1 MHSSYPLYL
10 AGIELSRK
18 ISKIYCLKESVCV
31 TIDTH
36 QSIQMERNHKIDMTL
51 QEIILALE
59 KFWADHGCIIQQPCD
74 IEVGAG
80 TFNPATFLRCLGPE
94 PWQVAYV
101 EPVRR
106 PTDGRYAENPFRV
119 GAYYQYQ
126 VILKPAPENVLPL
139 YLESLYSLGI
149 SPRENDIRFVEDD
162 WESPTLGASGL
173 GWEVWW
179 NGAEV
184 TQFTYF
190 QQMGSIDLDPICAEI
205 TYGLERIA
213 LYLQD
218 VDDFFEIRWN
228 EHLNYGDVHRQSEV
242 EYSKYNFEHANVQ
255 MLFDLF
261 STYEKETHACL
272 DAGLVLPATDH
283 VLKCS
288 HTFNMLDARGVISV
302 TERVSYIERVRRLA
316 QRIAR
321 AYCKQREEME
331 HPLMGRFGTA
341 STSNANRTEPAST
354 AINAVSNRTE
364 TADLLFEIGT
374 EEIPAG
380 YVPPALAQL
389 REIATESLTSHR
401 IPFGEVETLG
411 TPRRIT
417 LSIKDVRTLRESE
430 ETEVVGP
437 PKRIAYDENGEPT
450 KAAIGFAKTQGV
462 ELSALRIVETTR
474 GEYVAASK
482 LEIGA
487 PVHEVLE
494 TLLPEWIEAL
504 RFPKTMR
511 WETQSEEPRAF
522 ARFARPI
529 RWLVALF
536 GDEIVDCTYGDA
548 HAGRVTYGHRS
559 LYPKPIHLTSADLG
573 TYTEALHAAGVIVC
587 PTERREAIGKQV
599 RSILKAEGYLPKLDD
614 ELLGTVNYLVE
625 NPQPIVGNFSES
637 HLELPPEVLITAM
650 KKHQRYFPMWK
661 SRSELAAKFITISN
675 GTDGNFAGVQHGNE
689 RVLHAR
695 LNDAEFF
702 YKEDQKTGLADKVER
717 LGAVIFH
724 AKLGSLL
731 DKAERLKTL
740 VKFIAQEIGVTNPS
754 YAETTTTPTA
764 EIGVTNPSYTE
775 MTPTPTAEIGVTNPS
790 YTETTAV
797 HAERA
802 AWLCKA
808 DLTTQIVIEFPT
820 LQGITGRYYALNSG
834 EPEPVAT
841 AIAEHY
847 QPLGADTP
855 LPETEVGALLAI
867 ADKLDTIVGYFGIE
881 ERPTGSQDPYSLRRH
896 ALGTIRIL
904 QDRQLPLSLDAVIQK
919 AIAGYT
925 APLVED
931 TKTGVLN
938 FIKERLRVILLQTQ
952 QYTPDVADAVLAVG
966 DVNVIDILKRASA
979 LAEFRL
985 TPNFEDV
992 YNALNRVLR
1001 ILPPNAP
1008 ETVDATL
1015 LQDDAEKQLY
1025 DRITEAEPNFGQS
1038 IQERDYAKLLTQL
1051 AALQPAIDV
1060 FFDDVLV
1067 MAEEPAL
1074 RANRLALLNRIGQN
1088 IYAVADLTQLVIAGN

>member
-1 MHSSYPLYL
+1 
-10 AGIELSRK
+10 
-18 ISKIYCLKESVCV
+18 
-31 TIDTH
+31 
-36 QSIQMERNHKIDMTL
+36 MTL

-149 SPRENDIRFVEDD
+149 SPRKNDIRFVEDD

-218 VDDFFEIRWN
+218 VDDFFDIRWN
-228 EHLNYGDVHRQSEV
+228 EHVNYGDVHRQSEV
-242 EYSKYNFEHANVQ
+242 EYSTYNFERADVD
-255 MLFDLF
+255 MLFELF

-321 AYCKQREEME
+321 AYVKQREEME
-331 HPLMGRFGTA
+331 HPLLGKWAEDGYRSSVNSYQLKEDLRNSRNTQPPQA
-341 STSNANRTEPAST
+341 LTDNRQLTTDNPY
-354 AINAVSNRTE
+354 
-364 TADLLFEIGT
+364 ADLLFEIGT
-374 EEIPAG
+374 EEIPAS
-380 YVPPALAQL
+380 YVPPVLEQL
-389 REIATESLTSHR
+389 REIATESLTNHR
-401 IPFGEVETLG
+401 IPFGEVQTLG

-417 LSIKDVRTLRESE
+417 LSIKDVKTLQESQ

-462 ELSALRIVETTR
+462 DLTALRIVETER
-474 GEYVAASK
+474 GEYVAVSK
-482 LEIGA
+482 LETGGPTQDI
-487 PVHEVLE
+487 LK
-494 TLLPEWIEAL
+494 TLLTEWIEAL

-511 WETQSEEPRAF
+511 WETDAEEPRAF

-529 RWLVALF
+529 RWLVALL
-536 GDEIVDCTYGDA
+536 GDTVIDCPYGAA
-548 HAGRVTYGHRS
+548 HAGRLTYGHRA
-559 LYPKPIHLTSADLG
+559 LHPEPITLTSADLD
-573 TYTEALHAAGVIVC
+573 TYVEKLRAVDVIVC
-587 PTERREAIGKQV
+587 PKERRDTIEKQV
-599 RSILKAEGYLPKLDD
+599 RDVFEVEGCLPKLDE
-614 ELLGTVNYLVE
+614 ELLDTVNYLVE

-637 HLELPPEVLITAM
+637 HLEIPSEVLITAM
-650 KKHQRYFPMWK
+650 KTHQRYFPMW
-661 SRSELAAKFITISN
+661 RSESVLAAKFVTISN
-675 GTDGNFAGVQHGNE
+675 GTDGNIDGVRHGNE

-702 YKEDQKTGLADKVER
+702 YNEDQKTSLADKVER
-717 LGAVIFH
+717 LGAVVFH

-731 DKAERLKTL
+731 DKADRLKAL
-740 VKFIAQEIGVTNPS
+740 VQFIGAELQVP
-754 YAETTTTPTA
+754 ETTV
-764 EIGVTNPSYTE
+764 G
-775 MTPTPTAEIGVTNPS
+775 
-790 YTETTAV
+790 

-802 AWLCKA
+802 AWLSKA
-808 DLTTQIVIEFPT
+808 DLTTQMVIEFPS
-820 LQGITGRYYALNSG
+820 LQGITGRYYAENGG
-834 EPEPVAT
+834 EAEPVTT

-855 LPETEVGALLAI
+855 LPETEVGALVAI
-867 ADKLDTIVGYFGIE
+867 ADKLDTIVGYFGID

-904 QDRQLPLSLDAVIQK
+904 RDRKLLLSLDAVVEK
-919 AIAGYT
+919 AISLYT
-925 APLVED
+925 VELAED
-931 TKTGVLN
+931 TRTSVLN
-938 FIKERLRVILLQTQ
+938 FIKERLRVILLETH
-952 QYTPDVADAVLAVG
+952 QYAPDLADAVLAIGTV
-966 DVNVIDILKRASA
+966 DIIDILERAST

-985 TPNFEDV
+985 TPNFEEV
-992 YNALNRVLR
+992 YNALNRILR
-1001 ILPPNAP
+1001 ILPPDAP
-1008 ETVDATL
+1008 EAVDAVL
-1015 LQDDAEKQLY
+1015 LRDDAEKQLY
-1025 DRITEAEPNFGQS
+1025 ASITEAELGFQQS
-1038 IQERDYAKLLTQL
+1038 IQERDYAKLLAQL
-1051 AALQPAIDV
+1051 AALQPAIDT

-1067 MAEEPAL
+1067 MAEEPSL
-1074 RANRLALLNRIGQN
+1074 RANRLALLNRIGRN
-1088 IYAVADLTQLVIAGN
+1088 IYAVADLTKLVIAGN

>member
-1 MHSSYPLYL
+1 
-10 AGIELSRK
+10 
-18 ISKIYCLKESVCV
+18 
-31 TIDTH
+31 
-36 QSIQMERNHKIDMTL
+36 MTF

-80 TFNPATFLRCLGPE
+80 TFNSATFLRCLGPE
-94 PWQVAYV
+94 PWRVAYV

-149 SPRENDIRFVEDD
+149 SPRKNDMRFVEDD

-242 EYSKYNFEHANVQ
+242 EYSTYNFEHANVD
-255 MLFDLF
+255 MLFELF

-321 AYCKQREEME
+321 AYVKQREEME
-331 HPLMGRFGTA
+331 HPLIGKWAAVGGICNPDA
-341 STSNANRTEPAST
+341 SETQGSENITQ
-354 AINAVSNRTE
+354 E

-374 EEIPAG
+374 EEIPAS
-380 YVPPALAQL
+380 YVPPVLEQL
-389 REIATESLTSHR
+389 RETAAKSLTNHR
-401 IPFGEVETLG
+401 IPFGDVETLG

-417 LSIKDVRTLRESE
+417 LSIKDIKTLQESE

-450 KAAIGFAKTQGV
+450 KAAVGFAKTQGV
-462 ELSALRIVETTR
+462 ELTALRIVETER
-474 GEYVAASK
+474 GEYVAVSK
-482 LEIGA
+482 LETGVPTREI
-487 PVHEVLE
+487 LK
-494 TLLPEWIEAL
+494 TLLTEWIEAL

-511 WETQSEEPRAF
+511 WETESEGPRAF

-529 RWLVALF
+529 RWLVALL
-536 GDEIVDCTYGDA
+536 GDEVVNCTYGAA
-548 HAGRVTYGHRS
+548 HAGRLTYGHRA
-559 LYPKPIHLTSADLG
+559 LHPEPITLDSADLN
-573 TYTEALHAAGVIVC
+573 TYVEKLRAVGVLVC
-587 PTERREAIGKQV
+587 PKERRDTIEKQV
-599 RSILKAEGYLPKLDD
+599 RDVLAVEGSLPKLDE
-614 ELLGTVNYLVE
+614 ELLDTVNYLVE
-625 NPQPIVGNFSES
+625 NPQPIVGNFNES
-637 HLELPPEVLITAM
+637 HLEIPSEVLITAM

-661 SRSELAAKFITISN
+661 SESVLAAKFVTISN
-675 GTDGNFAGVQHGNE
+675 GTDGNIDGVRHGNE
-689 RVLHAR
+689 RVLRAR

-702 YKEDQKTGLADKVER
+702 YSEDQKTSLADKVER
-717 LGAVIFH
+717 LGAVVFH

-731 DKAERLKTL
+731 DKAERLKAL
-740 VKFIAQEIGVTNPS
+740 VQFISTESQVP
-754 YAETTTTPTA
+754 ETTTR
-764 EIGVTNPSYTE
+764 
-775 MTPTPTAEIGVTNPS
+775 
-790 YTETTAV
+790 

-808 DLTTQIVIEFPT
+808 DLTTHMVIEFPS
-820 LQGITGRYYALNSG
+820 LQGITGRYYAQNSG
-834 EPEPVAT
+834 EAEPVAT

-855 LPETEVGALLAI
+855 LPETEVGALVAI

-896 ALGTIRIL
+896 TLGTIRIL
-904 QDRQLPLSLDAVIQK
+904 QDRKLPLSLDAIVEK
-919 AIAGYT
+919 AISLYT
-925 APLVED
+925 VELADD
-931 TKTGVLN
+931 TRTSVLN
-938 FIKERLRVILLQTQ
+938 FIKERLRVILLQTH
-952 QYTPDVADAVLAVG
+952 QYAPDLADAVLAVG
-966 DVNVIDILKRASA
+966 AVDIIDILKRASI

-985 TPNFEDV
+985 TPNFEEV

-1001 ILPPNAP
+1001 ILPTDAP

-1015 LQDDAEKQLY
+1015 LCDDAEKQLY
-1025 DRITEAEPNFGQS
+1025 ACITEAELGFQQS

-1051 AALQPAIDV
+1051 AALQPAIDT

-1074 RANRLALLNRIGQN
+1074 RTNRLALLNRIGQN
-1088 IYAVADLTQLVIAGN
+1088 IYAVADLTKLVIAGN

>member
-1 MHSSYPLYL
+1 
-10 AGIELSRK
+10 
-18 ISKIYCLKESVCV
+18 
-31 TIDTH
+31 
-36 QSIQMERNHKIDMTL
+36 MTF
-51 QEIILALE
+51 QEIILVLE

-80 TFNPATFLRCLGPE
+80 TFNSATFLRCLGPE
-94 PWQVAYV
+94 PWRVAYV

-139 YLESLYSLGI
+139 YLESLYHLGI
-149 SPRENDIRFVEDD
+149 SPRKNDIRFVEDD

-242 EYSKYNFEHANVQ
+242 EYSTYNFEHANVD
-255 MLFDLF
+255 MLFELF

-321 AYCKQREEME
+321 AYVKQREEME
-331 HPLMGRFGTA
+331 HPLIGKWAAVGGICNPDA
-341 STSNANRTEPAST
+341 SETQGSENITQ
-354 AINAVSNRTE
+354 E

-374 EEIPAG
+374 EEIPAS
-380 YVPPALAQL
+380 YVPPVLEQL
-389 REIATESLTSHR
+389 RETAAKSLTNHR
-401 IPFGEVETLG
+401 IPFGDVETLG

-417 LSIKDVRTLRESE
+417 LSIKDIKTLQESE

-450 KAAIGFAKTQGV
+450 KAAVGFAKTQGV
-462 ELSALRIVETTR
+462 ELTALRIVETER
-474 GEYVAASK
+474 GEYVAVSK
-482 LEIGA
+482 LETGA
-487 PVHEVLE
+487 PTREILK
-494 TLLPEWIEAL
+494 TLLTEWIETL

-511 WETQSEEPRAF
+511 WETESEEPRAF

-529 RWLVALF
+529 RWLVALL
-536 GDEIVDCTYGDA
+536 GDEVVNCTYGAA
-548 HAGRVTYGHRS
+548 HAGRLTYGHRA
-559 LYPKPIHLTSADLG
+559 LHPEPITLDSADLS
-573 TYTEALHAAGVIVC
+573 TYVEKLRAVGVLVC
-587 PTERREAIGKQV
+587 PKERRDTIEKQV
-599 RSILKAEGYLPKLDD
+599 RDVLAVEGYLPKLDE
-614 ELLGTVNYLVE
+614 ELLDTVNYLVE

-637 HLELPPEVLITAM
+637 HLEIPSEVLITAM

-661 SRSELAAKFITISN
+661 SESVLAAKFVTISN
-675 GTDGNFAGVQHGNE
+675 GTDGNIDGVRHGNE
-689 RVLHAR
+689 RVLRAR

-702 YKEDQKTGLADKVER
+702 YSEDQKTSLADKVER
-717 LGAVIFH
+717 LGAVVFH

-731 DKAERLKTL
+731 DKAERLKAL
-740 VKFIAQEIGVTNPS
+740 VQFISTESQVP
-754 YAETTTTPTA
+754 ETTTR
-764 EIGVTNPSYTE
+764 
-775 MTPTPTAEIGVTNPS
+775 
-790 YTETTAV
+790 

-808 DLTTQIVIEFPT
+808 DLTTHMVIEFPS
-820 LQGITGRYYALNSG
+820 LQGITGRYYAQNSG
-834 EPEPVAT
+834 EAEPVAT

-855 LPETEVGALLAI
+855 LPETEVGALVAI

-896 ALGTIRIL
+896 TLGTIRIL
-904 QDRQLPLSLDAVIQK
+904 QDRKLPLSLDAIVEK
-919 AIAGYT
+919 AISLYT
-925 APLVED
+925 VELADD
-931 TKTGVLN
+931 TRTSVLN
-938 FIKERLRVILLQTQ
+938 FIKERLRVILLQTH
-952 QYTPDVADAVLAVG
+952 QYAPDFADAVLAVG
-966 DVNVIDILKRASA
+966 AVDIIDILKRAST

-985 TPNFEDV
+985 TPNFEEV

-1001 ILPPNAP
+1001 ILPPDAP

-1015 LQDDAEKQLY
+1015 LCDDAEKQLY
-1025 DRITEAEPNFGQS
+1025 ACITEAELGFQQS

-1051 AALQPAIDV
+1051 AALQPAIDT

-1074 RANRLALLNRIGQN
+1074 RTNRLALLNRIGQN
-1088 IYAVADLTQLVIAGN
+1088 IYAVADLTKLVIAGN

>member
-1 MHSSYPLYL
+1 
-10 AGIELSRK
+10 
-18 ISKIYCLKESVCV
+18 
-31 TIDTH
+31 
-36 QSIQMERNHKIDMTL
+36 MTL

-106 PTDGRYAENPFRV
+106 PTDGRYAENPFRL

-139 YLESLYSLGI
+139 YLQSLYHLGI
-149 SPRENDIRFVEDD
+149 SPRKNDIRFVEDD

-205 TYGLERIA
+205 TYGLERTA

-218 VDDFFEIRWN
+218 VDNFFDIRWN

-242 EYSKYNFEHANVQ
+242 EYSIYNFEHANVD

-272 DAGLVLPATDH
+272 DAGLVLPASDH
-283 VLKCS
+283 VLRCS

-321 AYCKQREEME
+321 AYVTQREEMG
-331 HPLMGRFGTA
+331 HPLLGCFSTT
-341 STSNANRTEPAST
+341 STSTEPITTTVES
-354 AINAVSNRTE
+354 VSDHAE
-364 TADLLFEIGT
+364 TAELLFEIGT
-374 EEIPAG
+374 EEIPAS
-380 YVPPALAQL
+380 YMPPALEQL
-389 REIATESLTSHR
+389 SKIATDSLTEHR
-401 IPFGEVETLG
+401 IPFGKVQTFG

-417 LSIKDVRTLRESE
+417 LAIKDVQTLQKSQ

-437 PKRIAYDENGEPT
+437 PKSIAYDENDEPT
-450 KAAIGFAKTQGV
+450 KASIGFAKSQGV
-462 ELSALRIVETTR
+462 ELSNLRIVETER
-474 GEYVAASK
+474 GEYIAASK
-482 LEIGA
+482 LEKGITT
-487 PVHEVLE
+487 HELLE

-511 WETQSEEPRAF
+511 WETKSEEPRAY

-529 RWLVALF
+529 RWLVALL
-536 GDEIVDCTYGDA
+536 GDEVVNCVYGAA
-548 HAGRVTYGHRS
+548 HAGRITYGHRS
-559 LYPKPIHLTSADLG
+559 LHPDPITLASADLD
-573 TYTEALHAAGVIVC
+573 TYIQKLHAAGVVVC
-587 PTERREAIGKQV
+587 PKQRRDTIEKHVRTMFETEEC
-599 RSILKAEGYLPKLDD
+599 LPKLDE
-614 ELLGTVNYLVE
+614 ELLDTVNYLVE

-637 HLELPPEVLITAM
+637 HLEIPTEVLITAM
-650 KKHQRYFPMWK
+650 KKHQRYFPMWE
-661 SRSELAAKFITISN
+661 SETELAAKFITISN
-675 GTDGNFAGVQHGNE
+675 GTDGNIDGVRHGNE

-702 YKEDQKTGLADKVER
+702 YREDQKTGLADKVDR
-717 LGAVIFH
+717 LGAVVFH

-731 DKAERLKTL
+731 DKAERLKAL
-740 VKFIAQEIGVTNPS
+740 VKFIGTELKL
-754 YAETTTTPTA
+754 AETTTH
-764 EIGVTNPSYTE
+764 
-775 MTPTPTAEIGVTNPS
+775 
-790 YTETTAV
+790 

-808 DLTTQIVIEFPT
+808 DLTTHMVIEFPS
-820 LQGITGRYYALNSG
+820 LQGITGRYYAKNSG
-834 EPEPVAT
+834 EPESVAT

-855 LPETEVGALLAI
+855 LPESEVGTILAI

-919 AIAGYT
+919 AISLYEVE
-925 APLVED
+925 LVND
-931 TKTGVLN
+931 TEISVLN
-938 FIKERLRVILLQTQ
+938 FFRERLRVILQTQ
-952 QYTPDVADAVLAVG
+952 EYTPDLADAVLAVG
-966 DVNVIDILKRASA
+966 DVDIVDILKRASA

-985 TPNFEDV
+985 TPNFEAV

-1001 ILPPNAP
+1001 ILPENAQ
-1008 ETVDATL
+1008 ETVDTAL
-1015 LQDDAEKQLY
+1015 LNEDAEKELNA
-1025 DRITEAEPNFGQS
+1025 RITEAEPDFEKS
-1038 IQERDYAKLLTQL
+1038 IQTRAYSELLEEL
-1051 AALQPAIDV
+1051 AELQPAIDL

-1067 MAEEPAL
+1067 MAEDADL
-1074 RANRLALLNRIGQN
+1074 RRNRLALLNRIEKPV
-1088 IYAVADLTQLVIAGN
+1088 YAVADLTKLVIAGE

>member
-1 MHSSYPLYL
+1 
-10 AGIELSRK
+10 
-18 ISKIYCLKESVCV
+18 
-31 TIDTH
+31 
-36 QSIQMERNHKIDMTL
+36 MTF

-80 TFNPATFLRCLGPE
+80 TFNSATFLRCLGPE
-94 PWQVAYV
+94 PWRVAYV

-149 SPRENDIRFVEDD
+149 SPRKNDMRFVEDD

-242 EYSKYNFEHANVQ
+242 EYSTYNFEHANVD
-255 MLFDLF
+255 MLFELF

-302 TERVSYIERVRRLA
+302 TERVNYIERVRRLA

-321 AYCKQREEME
+321 AYVKQREEME
-331 HPLMGRFGTA
+331 HPLIGKWVAVGGICNPDA
-341 STSNANRTEPAST
+341 SETQGSENITQ
-354 AINAVSNRTE
+354 E

-374 EEIPAG
+374 EEIPAS
-380 YVPPALAQL
+380 YVPPVLEQL
-389 REIATESLTSHR
+389 RETAAKSLTNHR
-401 IPFGEVETLG
+401 IPFGDIETLG

-417 LSIKDVRTLRESE
+417 LSIKDIKTLQESE

-450 KAAIGFAKTQGV
+450 KAAVGFAKTQGV
-462 ELSALRIVETTR
+462 ELTALRIVETER
-474 GEYVAASK
+474 GEYVAVSK
-482 LEIGA
+482 LETGVPTREI
-487 PVHEVLE
+487 LK
-494 TLLPEWIEAL
+494 TLLTEWIEAL

-511 WETQSEEPRAF
+511 WETESEGPRAF

-529 RWLVALF
+529 RWLVALL
-536 GDEIVDCTYGDA
+536 GDEVVNCTYGAA
-548 HAGRVTYGHRS
+548 HAGRLTYGHRA
-559 LYPKPIHLTSADLG
+559 LHPEPITLDSADLS
-573 TYTEALHAAGVIVC
+573 TYVEKLRAVGVLVC
-587 PTERREAIGKQV
+587 PKERRDTIEKQV
-599 RSILKAEGYLPKLDD
+599 RDVLAVEGSLPKLDE
-614 ELLGTVNYLVE
+614 ELLDTVNYLVE
-625 NPQPIVGNFSES
+625 NPQPIVGNFNES
-637 HLELPPEVLITAM
+637 HLEIPSEVLITAM

-661 SRSELAAKFITISN
+661 SESVLAAKFVTISN
-675 GTDGNFAGVQHGNE
+675 GTDGNIDGVRHGNE

-702 YKEDQKTGLADKVER
+702 YSEDQKTSLADKVER
-717 LGAVIFH
+717 LGAVVFH

-731 DKAERLKTL
+731 DKAERLKAL
-740 VKFIAQEIGVTNPS
+740 VQFISTESQVP
-754 YAETTTTPTA
+754 ETTTR
-764 EIGVTNPSYTE
+764 
-775 MTPTPTAEIGVTNPS
+775 
-790 YTETTAV
+790 

-808 DLTTQIVIEFPT
+808 DLTTHMVIEFPS
-820 LQGITGRYYALNSG
+820 LQGITGRYYAQNSG
-834 EPEPVAT
+834 EAEPVAT

-855 LPETEVGALLAI
+855 LPETEVGALVAI

-896 ALGTIRIL
+896 TLGTIRIL
-904 QDRQLPLSLDAVIQK
+904 QDRKLPLSLDAIVEK
-919 AIAGYT
+919 AISLYT
-925 APLVED
+925 VELADD
-931 TKTGVLN
+931 TRTSVLN
-938 FIKERLRVILLQTQ
+938 FIKERLRVILLQTH
-952 QYTPDVADAVLAVG
+952 QYAPDLADAVLAVG
-966 DVNVIDILKRASA
+966 AVDIIDILKRASI

-985 TPNFEDV
+985 TPNFEEV

-1001 ILPPNAP
+1001 ILPTDAP

-1015 LQDDAEKQLY
+1015 LCDDAEKQLY
-1025 DRITEAEPNFGQS
+1025 ACITEAELGFQQS

-1051 AALQPAIDV
+1051 AALQPAIDT

-1067 MAEEPAL
+1067 MVEEPAL
-1074 RANRLALLNRIGQN
+1074 RTNRLALLNRIGQN
-1088 IYAVADLTQLVIAGN
+1088 IYAVADLTKLVIAGK

>member
-1 MHSSYPLYL
+1 
-10 AGIELSRK
+10 
-18 ISKIYCLKESVCV
+18 
-31 TIDTH
+31 
-36 QSIQMERNHKIDMTL
+36 MTL

-80 TFNPATFLRCLGPE
+80 TFNSATFLRCLGPE
-94 PWQVAYV
+94 PWRVAYV

-149 SPRENDIRFVEDD
+149 SPRKNDIRFVEDD

-218 VDDFFEIRWN
+218 VDDFFDIRWN
-228 EHLNYGDVHRQSEV
+228 EHVNYGDVHRQSEV
-242 EYSKYNFEHANVQ
+242 EYSTYNFERADVD
-255 MLFDLF
+255 MLFELF

-321 AYCKQREEME
+321 AYVKQREEME
-331 HPLMGRFGTA
+331 HPLMGRFHIETPPTA
-341 STSNANRTEPAST
+341 VGAVSNEGSHPLLGRDTESAPT
-354 AINAVSNRTE
+354 AVGAVSNRTE

-374 EEIPAG
+374 EEIPAS
-380 YVPPALAQL
+380 YVPPVLEQL
-389 REIATESLTSHR
+389 REIATESLTNHR
-401 IPFGEVETLG
+401 IPFGEVQTLG

-417 LSIKDVRTLRESE
+417 LSIKDVRTLQESQ

-462 ELSALRIVETTR
+462 DLTALRIVETER

-482 LEIGA
+482 LETGGPTRDI
-487 PVHEVLE
+487 LK
-494 TLLPEWIEAL
+494 TLLTEWIEAL

-511 WETQSEEPRAF
+511 WETDAEEPRAF

-529 RWLVALF
+529 RWLVALL
-536 GDEIVDCTYGDA
+536 GDAVIDCPYGAA
-548 HAGRVTYGHRS
+548 HAGRLTYGHRA
-559 LYPKPIHLTSADLG
+559 LHPEPITLTSADLD
-573 TYTEALHAAGVIVC
+573 TYIEKLRAVDVIAC
-587 PTERREAIGKQV
+587 PKERRDTIEKQV
-599 RSILKAEGYLPKLDD
+599 RDVFEGEGCLPKLDE
-614 ELLGTVNYLVE
+614 ELLDTVNYLVE

-637 HLELPPEVLITAM
+637 HLEIPSEVLITAM
-650 KKHQRYFPMWK
+650 KTHQRYFPMW
-661 SRSELAAKFITISN
+661 RSESVLAPKFVTISN
-675 GTDGNFAGVQHGNE
+675 GTDGNIDGVRHGNE

-702 YKEDQKTGLADKVER
+702 YNEDQKTSLADKVER
-717 LGAVIFH
+717 LDAVVFH
-724 AKLGSLL
+724 AKLGSLW
-731 DKAERLKTL
+731 DKADRLKAL
-740 VKFIAQEIGVTNPS
+740 VQFIGAELQVP
-754 YAETTTTPTA
+754 ETTV
-764 EIGVTNPSYTE
+764 G
-775 MTPTPTAEIGVTNPS
+775 
-790 YTETTAV
+790 

-808 DLTTQIVIEFPT
+808 DLTTQMVIEFPS
-820 LQGITGRYYALNSG
+820 LQGITGRYYAENGG
-834 EPEPVAT
+834 EAEPVTT

-855 LPETEVGALLAI
+855 LPETEVGALVAI
-867 ADKLDTIVGYFGIE
+867 ADKLDTIVGYFGID

-904 QDRQLPLSLDAVIQK
+904 RDRKLLLSLDTVVEK
-919 AIAGYT
+919 AISLYT
-925 APLVED
+925 VELAED
-931 TKTGVLN
+931 TRTSVLN
-938 FIKERLRVILLQTQ
+938 FIKERLRVILLETHR
-952 QYTPDVADAVLAVG
+952 YAPDLADAVLAIGTV
-966 DVNVIDILKRASA
+966 DIIDILERASA

-985 TPNFEDV
+985 TPNFEEV

-1001 ILPPNAP
+1001 ILPPDAP
-1008 ETVDATL
+1008 ETVDAAL
-1015 LQDDAEKQLY
+1015 LQDAAEKQLY
-1025 DRITEAEPNFGQS
+1025 ACITDAELFLAQFTSQNLQDRSQQS
-1038 IQERDYAKLLTQL
+1038 IRERDYAKLLTQL
-1051 AALQPAIDV
+1051 AALQPAIDT

-1067 MAEEPAL
+1067 MAEEPSL
-1074 RANRLALLNRIGQN
+1074 RANRLAVLNRIGRN
-1088 IYAVADLTQLVIAGN
+1088 IYAVADLTKLVIAGI

>member
-1 MHSSYPLYL
+1 
-10 AGIELSRK
+10 
-18 ISKIYCLKESVCV
+18 
-31 TIDTH
+31 
-36 QSIQMERNHKIDMTL
+36 MTL

-59 KFWADHGCIIQQPCD
+59 KFWADHGCVIQQPCD

-94 PWQVAYV
+94 PWRVAYV

-126 VILKPAPENVLPL
+126 VILKPAPEDVLSL
-139 YLESLYSLGI
+139 YLESLYHLGI
-149 SPRENDIRFVEDD
+149 SPRKNDIRFVEDD

-218 VDDFFEIRWN
+218 VDDFFDIRWN
-228 EHLNYGDVHRQSEV
+228 EHVNYGDVHRQSEV
-242 EYSKYNFEHANVQ
+242 EYSTYNFERADVD
-255 MLFDLF
+255 MLFELF
-261 STYEKETHACL
+261 GMYEKETHACL

-331 HPLMGRFGTA
+331 HPLMGRFNIETTPTAVGTV
-341 STSNANRTEPAST
+341 SNRPESGPTT
-354 AINAVSNRTE
+354 VGAVSNRTE

-380 YVPPALAQL
+380 YVPPVLEQL
-389 REIATESLTSHR
+389 REIATESLTNHR
-401 IPFGEVETLG
+401 VPFGEVETLG

-417 LSIKDVRTLRESE
+417 LSIKDLKTLQESQ

-462 ELSALRIVETTR
+462 ELSALRIVETER

-482 LEIGA
+482 LETGVSTREI
-487 PVHEVLE
+487 LK
-494 TLLPEWIEAL
+494 TLLTEWIEAL

-511 WETQSEEPRAF
+511 WETESEEPRAF

-529 RWLVALF
+529 RWLVALL
-536 GDEIVDCTYGDA
+536 GDTVVDCTYGA
-548 HAGRVTYGHRS
+548 ARAGRLTYGHRA
-559 LYPKPIHLTSADLG
+559 LHPEPITLTSADLG
-573 TYTEALHAAGVIVC
+573 TYVEELRAVGVIAC
-587 PTERREAIGKQV
+587 PKERRSTIEKQV
-599 RSILKAEGYLPKLDD
+599 RDILEVADCLPELDA
-614 ELLGTVNYLVE
+614 ELLNTVNYLVE

-637 HLELPPEVLITAM
+637 HLEIPSEVLITAM
-650 KKHQRYFPMWK
+650 KTHQRYFPMWK
-661 SRSELAAKFITISN
+661 SESELAAKFITISN
-675 GTDGNFAGVQHGNE
+675 GTDGNIDGVRHGNE

-702 YKEDQKTGLADKVER
+702 YSEDQKTSLADKVER
-717 LGAVIFH
+717 LGAVVFH

-731 DKAERLKTL
+731 DKAERLKAL
-740 VKFIAQEIGVTNPS
+740 IQFIG
-754 YAETTTTPTA
+754 AELRMPDTT
-764 EIGVTNPSYTE
+764 VR
-775 MTPTPTAEIGVTNPS
+775 
-790 YTETTAV
+790 

-808 DLTTQIVIEFPT
+808 DLTTHMVIEFPS
-820 LQGITGRYYALNSG
+820 LQGITGKYYAENGG
-834 EPEPVAT
+834 EAESVAT

-855 LPETEVGALLAI
+855 LPETEVGMLVAI

-904 QDRQLPLSLDAVIQK
+904 QDRELLLSLDAVVEK
-919 AIAGYT
+919 AISLYT
-925 APLVED
+925 VELADD
-931 TKTGVLN
+931 TRASVLN
-938 FIKERLRVILLQTQ
+938 FIKERQRVILLETH
-952 QYTPDVADAVLAVG
+952 QYAPDLADAVLAVG
-966 DVNVIDILKRASA
+966 AVDIVDILKRASA

-985 TPNFEDV
+985 TPNFEKM

-1001 ILPPNAP
+1001 ILPPDAP

-1015 LQDDAEKQLY
+1015 LCDAAEQQLF
-1025 DRITEAEPNFGQS
+1025 DRITEAEPFLAQFTGFQNLQDRSQQS

-1051 AALQPAIDV
+1051 AALQPAIDA

-1074 RANRLALLNRIGQN
+1074 RANRLALLNQIGRN
-1088 IYAVADLTQLVIAGN
+1088 IYAVADLTKLVIAGN

>member
-1 MHSSYPLYL
+1 
-10 AGIELSRK
+10 
-18 ISKIYCLKESVCV
+18 
-31 TIDTH
+31 
-36 QSIQMERNHKIDMTL
+36 MTL

-59 KFWADHGCIIQQPCD
+59 KFWAEQGCIIQQPCD

-94 PWQVAYV
+94 PWNVAYI

-106 PTDGRYAENPFRV
+106 PTDGRYAENPFRL

-139 YLESLYSLGI
+139 YLESLYHLGI
-149 SPRENDIRFVEDD
+149 SPRKNDIRFVEDD

-190 QQMGSIDLDPICAEI
+190 QQMGSIDLAPICAEI

-218 VDDFFEIRWN
+218 VDTFFDIRWN
-228 EHLNYGDVHRQSEV
+228 EHLNYGDVHHQSEV
-242 EYSKYNFEHANVQ
+242 EYSTYNFEHANVD
-255 MLFDLF
+255 MLFEQF

-321 AYCKQREEME
+321 AYVTQREEMG
-331 HPLMGRFGTA
+331 HPLMGRFDTA
-341 STSNANRTEPAST
+341 AALTTVG
-354 AINAVSNRTE
+354 AVSNSTVATSGEVSNLSE

-374 EEIPAG
+374 EEIPAS
-380 YVPPALAQL
+380 YVPPALDQL
-389 REIATESLTSHR
+389 SKIAVDSLTAHR
-401 IPFGEVETLG
+401 IPFGNIQTFS

-417 LSIKDVRTLRESE
+417 LTIKDIKTLQESE
-430 ETEVVGP
+430 ETEIVGP
-437 PKRIAYDENGEPT
+437 PKSIAYDENGEPT
-450 KAAIGFAKTQGV
+450 KAAIGFAKSQGV
-462 ELSALRIVETTR
+462 ELSDIRIVETER
-474 GEYVAASK
+474 GEYITVSK
-482 LEIGA
+482 LEEGLSTL
-487 PVHEVLE
+487 ELLE
-494 TLLPEWIEAL
+494 TLLPEWVEAL

-511 WETQSEEPRAF
+511 WETESAEPHAF

-529 RWLVALF
+529 RWLVALL
-536 GDEIVDCTYGDA
+536 GDIVVDCTYGAA
-548 HAGRVTYGHRS
+548 HAGRITYGHRS
-559 LYPKPIHLTSADLG
+559 LHPDPIILSTADVDNYIQKLQ
-573 TYTEALHAAGVIVC
+573 EVDVIAC
-587 PTERREAIGKQV
+587 QKQRRDTIEKQV
-599 RSILKAEGYLPKLDD
+599 RNVFEAEGCLGKIDE
-614 ELLGTVNYLVE
+614 ELLDTVNYLVE

-661 SRSELAAKFITISN
+661 SETELAPKFITISN
-675 GTDGNFAGVQHGNE
+675 GTDGNIDGVRHGNE

-702 YKEDQKTGLADKVER
+702 YSADQKTTLADKVER
-717 LGAVIFH
+717 LGAVVFH

-731 DKAERLKTL
+731 DKANRMKAL
-740 VKFIAQEIGVTNPS
+740 VKFITTELKLS
-754 YAETTTTPTA
+754 ETTTHH
-764 EIGVTNPSYTE
+764 V
-775 MTPTPTAEIGVTNPS
+775 
-790 YTETTAV
+790 
-797 HAERA
+797 ERA
-802 AWLCKA
+802 ALLCKA
-808 DLTTQIVIEFPT
+808 DLTTQMVIEFPS
-820 LQGITGRYYALNSG
+820 LQGITGRYYAQNSG
-834 EPEPVAT
+834 ETTEVAD

-855 LPETEVGALLAI
+855 LPETEVGAILAI
-867 ADKLDTIVGYFGIE
+867 ADKIDTMVGYFGIE

-904 QDRQLPLSLDAVIQK
+904 QDRELPLSLDRVVEK
-919 AIAGYT
+919 AISLYDMD
-925 APLVED
+925 LVDD
-931 TKTGVLN
+931 TKASVLN
-938 FIKERLRVILLQTQ
+938 FIKERLRVILQTQ
-952 QYTPDVADAVLAVG
+952 KYTPDLADAVLAVG
-966 DVNVIDILKRASA
+966 DVNITDILKRAGT

-985 TPNFEDV
+985 TSNFEDI

-1001 ILPPNAP
+1001 ILPENAP
-1008 ETVDATL
+1008 ETVDTGL
-1015 LQDDAEKQLY
+1015 LKDNAEKELNAH
-1025 DRITEAEPNFGQS
+1025 ITEAEPNFEKS
-1038 IQERDYAKLLTQL
+1038 IQLREYSELLNQL
-1051 AALQPAIDV
+1051 AALQLTIDK

-1067 MAEEPAL
+1067 MAEDVDL
-1074 RANRLALLNRIGQN
+1074 RTNRLALLNRIAKH
-1088 IYAVADLTQLVIAGN
+1088 IYAVADLTKLVIAGE

>member
-1 MHSSYPLYL
+1 
-10 AGIELSRK
+10 
-18 ISKIYCLKESVCV
+18 
-31 TIDTH
+31 
-36 QSIQMERNHKIDMTL
+36 MTL

-94 PWQVAYV
+94 PWQTAYV

-149 SPRENDIRFVEDD
+149 SARKNDIRFVEDD

-218 VDDFFEIRWN
+218 VDDFFDIRWN
-228 EHLNYGDVHRQSEV
+228 EHVNYGDVHRQSEI
-242 EYSKYNFEHANVQ
+242 EYSTYNFEHANVE

-261 STYEKETHACL
+261 STYEKETYACL

-321 AYCKQREEME
+321 AYVKQREEME
-331 HPLMGRFGTA
+331 HPLTGRFSMEATPTTVDA
-341 STSNANRTEPAST
+341 VSNRAETSPTT
-354 AINAVSNRTE
+354 VDAVSNRTE

-374 EEIPAG
+374 EEIPAS
-380 YVPPALAQL
+380 YVPPVLEHL
-389 REIATESLTSHR
+389 HKIAAESLTNHR
-401 IPFGEVETLG
+401 ISFGEIETLG
-411 TPRRIT
+411 TPRRLT
-417 LSIKDVRTLRESE
+417 LSIKDIKTLQESQ

-437 PKRIAYDENGEPT
+437 PKRIAYDENDEPT

-462 ELSALRIVETTR
+462 ELSALRTVNTER

-482 LEIGA
+482 LETG
-487 PVHEVLE
+487 VSTQEVLK
-494 TLLPEWIEAL
+494 TLLTEWIEEL

-511 WETQSEEPRAF
+511 WETKSEEPRAF

-529 RWLVALF
+529 RWLVALL
-536 GDEIVDCTYGDA
+536 GDEVINCTYGAAD
-548 HAGRVTYGHRS
+548 AGRLTYGHRS
-559 LYPKPIHLTSADLG
+559 LYPEPITLASADLKA
-573 TYTEALHAAGVIVC
+573 YVENLRNAGVIAC
-587 PTERREAIGKQV
+587 PKERRDTIEKQV
-599 RSILKAEGYLPKLDD
+599 RDILETEKCLPKVDD
-614 ELLGTVNYLVE
+614 ELLDTVNYLVE

-637 HLELPPEVLITAM
+637 HLEIPSEVLITAM

-661 SRSELAAKFITISN
+661 DEFALASKFITISN
-675 GTDGNFAGVQHGNE
+675 GTDGNIDGVRHGNE

-702 YKEDQKTGLADKVER
+702 YSEDQKTSLANKVER
-717 LGAVIFH
+717 LAAVVFH

-731 DKAERLKTL
+731 DKADRLKAL
-740 VKFIAQEIGVTNPS
+740 VKFISKELKL
-754 YAETTTTPTA
+754 AETTIHHT
-764 EIGVTNPSYTE
+764 
-775 MTPTPTAEIGVTNPS
+775 
-790 YTETTAV
+790 
-797 HAERA
+797 ERA

-808 DLTTQIVIEFPT
+808 DLTTHMVIEFPS
-820 LQGITGRYYALNSG
+820 LQGITGSYYAQNSG
-834 EPEPVAT
+834 EPEPVAA

-904 QDRQLPLSLDAVIQK
+904 QDRKLLLSLDAVVEK
-919 AIAGYT
+919 AISLYT
-925 APLVED
+925 VELADD
-931 TKTGVLN
+931 TKTSVLG
-938 FIKERLRVILLQTQ
+938 FIKERLRVILQQTQ
-952 QYTPDVADAVLAVG
+952 QYAPDLADAVLAVG
-966 DVNVIDILKRASA
+966 DVDIIDILKRASV

-985 TPNFEDV
+985 TPNFEEV

-1001 ILPPNAP
+1001 ILPPDAP
-1008 ETVDATL
+1008 ETVDTAL
-1015 LQDDAEKQLY
+1015 LHDDAEKQLY
-1025 DRITEAEPNFGQS
+1025 ACITEAEPHFQES

-1051 AALQPAIDV
+1051 DTLQPAIDT
-1060 FFDDVLV
+1060 FFDEVLV

-1074 RANRLALLNRIGQN
+1074 RTNRLALLNRIGRN
-1088 IYAVADLTQLVIAGN
+1088 IYAVADLTKIVVSRQGE

>member
-1 MHSSYPLYL
+1 
-10 AGIELSRK
+10 
-18 ISKIYCLKESVCV
+18 
-31 TIDTH
+31 
-36 QSIQMERNHKIDMTL
+36 MTL

-94 PWQVAYV
+94 PWRVAYV

-149 SPRENDIRFVEDD
+149 SPRKNDIRFVEDD

-218 VDDFFEIRWN
+218 VDDFFDIRWN
-228 EHLNYGDVHRQSEV
+228 EHVNYGDVHRQSEV
-242 EYSKYNFEHANVQ
+242 EYSTYNFEHADVD
-255 MLFDLF
+255 MLFELF

-321 AYCKQREEME
+321 AYVKQREEME
-331 HPLMGRFGTA
+331 HPLLGKWAEDGYRLKEDSRNSRNTQPPQA
-341 STSNANRTEPAST
+341 LTDNPDSSTPTDTKFLKSVGESELKTDSQYT
-354 AINAVSNRTE
+354 
-364 TADLLFEIGT
+364 DLLFEIGT
-374 EEIPAG
+374 EEIPAS
-380 YVPPALAQL
+380 YVPPVLEQL
-389 REIATESLTSHR
+389 REIATESLTNHR
-401 IPFGEVETLG
+401 VPFGEVETLG

-417 LSIKDVRTLRESE
+417 LGIKDVKTLQESQ

-462 ELSALRIVETTR
+462 DLTALRIVETER

-482 LEIGA
+482 LETGVPTREI
-487 PVHEVLE
+487 LE
-494 TLLPEWIEAL
+494 TLLTEWIETL

-511 WETQSEEPRAF
+511 WETESEEPGAF

-529 RWLVALF
+529 RWLVALL
-536 GDEIVDCTYGDA
+536 GDAVVNCTYGAA
-548 HAGRVTYGHRS
+548 HAGRLTYGHRS
-559 LYPKPIHLTSADLG
+559 LHPEPITLASADLD
-573 TYTEALHAAGVIVC
+573 TYVEKLRAVGVIVC
-587 PTERREAIGKQV
+587 PKERRDTIEKQV
-599 RSILKAEGYLPKLDD
+599 RNAFEVEGCLPKLDE
-614 ELLGTVNYLVE
+614 ELLDTVNYLVE

-637 HLELPPEVLITAM
+637 HLEIPSEVLITAM

-661 SRSELAAKFITISN
+661 NESILAPKFITISN
-675 GTDGNFAGVQHGNE
+675 GTDGNIDGVRHGNE
-689 RVLHAR
+689 RVLRAR

-702 YKEDQKTGLADKVER
+702 YSEDQKTSLADKVER
-717 LGAVIFH
+717 LGAVVFH

-731 DKAERLKTL
+731 DKAERLRAL
-740 VKFIAQEIGVTNPS
+740 VQFISKELQVP
-754 YAETTTTPTA
+754 ETTTH
-764 EIGVTNPSYTE
+764 
-775 MTPTPTAEIGVTNPS
+775 
-790 YTETTAV
+790 

-808 DLTTQIVIEFPT
+808 DLTTQMVIEFPS
-820 LQGITGRYYALNSG
+820 LQGITGRYYAQNGG
-834 EPEPVAT
+834 EAEPVTT

-855 LPETEVGALLAI
+855 LPETEVGALVAI
-867 ADKLDTIVGYFGIE
+867 ADKLDTIVGYFGIK

-904 QDRQLPLSLDAVIQK
+904 QDRKLPLSLDAVVEE
-919 AIAGYT
+919 AISLYT
-925 APLVED
+925 VELADD
-931 TKTGVLN
+931 TRTSVLN
-938 FIKERLRVILLQTQ
+938 FIKERLRVILLQTH
-952 QYTPDVADAVLAVG
+952 QYAPDLADAVLAVG
-966 DVNVIDILKRASA
+966 AVDIIDILKRASA

-985 TPNFEDV
+985 TPNFEEV

-1001 ILPPNAP
+1001 ILPPDAP
-1008 ETVDATL
+1008 EAVDATL
-1015 LQDDAEKQLY
+1015 LCDDAEKQLHTC
-1025 DRITEAEPNFGQS
+1025 IAEAELGFQQS

-1051 AALQPAIDV
+1051 AALQPAIDT

-1074 RANRLALLNRIGQN
+1074 RTNRLALLNSIGRN
-1088 IYAVADLTQLVIAGN
+1088 IYAVADLTKLVIAGN

>member
-1 MHSSYPLYL
+1 
-10 AGIELSRK
+10 
-18 ISKIYCLKESVCV
+18 
-31 TIDTH
+31 
-36 QSIQMERNHKIDMTL
+36 
-51 QEIILALE
+51 
-59 KFWADHGCIIQQPCD
+59 DHGCIIQQPCD

-94 PWQVAYV
+94 PWNVAYV

-149 SPRENDIRFVEDD
+149 SPRKNDIRFVEDD

-218 VDDFFEIRWN
+218 VDDFFDIRWN
-228 EHLNYGDVHRQSEV
+228 EHVNYGDVHRQSEV
-242 EYSKYNFEHANVQ
+242 EYSTYNFEQANVE

-321 AYCKQREEME
+321 AYVKQREEME
-331 HPLMGRFGTA
+331 HPLMGRFSTGADTADSPTTKSETA
-341 STSNANRTEPAST
+341 SQSPQK
-354 AINAVSNRTE
+354 

-374 EEIPAG
+374 EEIPAS

-389 REIATESLTSHR
+389 REIATESLTNHR
-401 IPFGEVETLG
+401 IPFGEIETFG

-417 LSIKDVRTLRESE
+417 LSIKDVKTLQESE

-462 ELSALRIVETTR
+462 ELSALRIVETER
-474 GEYVAASK
+474 GEYIAASK
-482 LEIGA
+482 LEKGVA
-487 PVHEVLE
+487 VQEVLQ

-504 RFPKTMR
+504 RFPKTMH
-511 WETQSEEPRAF
+511 WETGGSGAYPPEKGGRGVT
-522 ARFARPI
+522 RFARPI
-529 RWLVALF
+529 RWLVALL
-536 GDEIVDCTYGDA
+536 GDEVINCTYGAA

-559 LYPKPIHLTSADLG
+559 LHPDPITLTSANLA
-573 TYTEALHAAGVIVC
+573 TYIEALRAVDVVVC
-587 PTERREAIGKQV
+587 PNERRETIKKQV
-599 RSILKAEGYLPKLDD
+599 TSILKTEDNLPKLDD
-614 ELLGTVNYLVE
+614 ELLDTVNYLVE

-661 SRSELAAKFITISN
+661 SASELAAKFITISN
-675 GTDGNFAGVQHGNE
+675 GTDGNFEGVQHGNE
-689 RVLHAR
+689 RVLRAR

-702 YKEDQKTGLADKVER
+702 YKEDQKTSLADKVER
-717 LGAVIFH
+717 LGAVVFH

-731 DKAERLKTL
+731 DKAERLKAL
-740 VKFIAQEIGVTNPS
+740 VKRIGAELQVSEKIIAHT
-754 YAETTTTPTA
+754 
-764 EIGVTNPSYTE
+764 
-775 MTPTPTAEIGVTNPS
+775 
-790 YTETTAV
+790 
-797 HAERA
+797 ERA

-808 DLTTQIVIEFPT
+808 DLTTQMVIEFPT
-820 LQGITGRYYALNSG
+820 LQGITGRYYAQNSG

-847 QPLGADTP
+847 QPLGAETP

-904 QDRQLPLSLDAVIQK
+904 QDRQLPLSLDAVVEK
-919 AIAGYT
+919 AIALYT
-925 APLVED
+925 VPLADD
-931 TKTGVLN
+931 TQTSVLS
-938 FIKERLRVILLQTQ
+938 FIKERLRVILQNQ
-952 QYTPDVADAVLAVG
+952 QHAPDLADAVLAVG
-966 DVNVIDILKRASA
+966 DVNIIDIHKRASA

-985 TPNFEDV
+985 TSNFEDV

-1001 ILPPNAP
+1001 ILPPSAP
-1008 ETVDATL
+1008 ETVDTTL
-1015 LQDDAEKQLY
+1015 LQDDAEKQLF
-1025 DRITEAEPNFGQS
+1025 DRITAAAPDFKQS
-1038 IQERDYAKLLTQL
+1038 IRERDYTKLLAQL
-1051 AALQPAIDV
+1051 ATLQPVIDC

-1074 RANRLALLNRIGQN
+1074 RANRLALLNQIGPN
-1088 IYAVADLTQLVIAGN
+1088 IYAIADLTKIVVSRQAPVIG

>member
-1 MHSSYPLYL
+1 
-10 AGIELSRK
+10 
-18 ISKIYCLKESVCV
+18 
-31 TIDTH
+31 
-36 QSIQMERNHKIDMTL
+36 MTF

-94 PWQVAYV
+94 PWRVAYV

-106 PTDGRYAENPFRV
+106 PTDGRYAENPFRL

-139 YLESLYSLGI
+139 YLESLYHLGI
-149 SPRENDIRFVEDD
+149 SPRQNDIRFVEDD

-190 QQMGSIDLDPICAEI
+190 QQMGSIDLAPICAEI

-218 VDDFFEIRWN
+218 VDSFFDIRWN
-228 EHLNYGDVHRQSEV
+228 EHLNYRDVHHQSEV
-242 EYSKYNFEHANVQ
+242 EYSTYNFQHANVE
-255 MLFDLF
+255 MLFDQF

-272 DAGLVLPATDH
+272 DDGLVLPATDH

-321 AYCKQREEME
+321 AYVEQREEMG
-331 HPLMGRFGTA
+331 HPLMGRFGT
-341 STSNANRTEPAST
+341 STDTEVAVPTEDKTPAQPQQ
-354 AINAVSNRTE
+354 E

-380 YVPPALAQL
+380 YVPPALTQL
-389 REIATESLTSHR
+389 REIATESLTDQR
-401 IPFGEVETLG
+401 IPYGEIETFG

-417 LSIKDVRTLRESE
+417 LTIKDIKTLQESE

-437 PKRIAYDENGEPT
+437 PKSVAYDENGEPT
-450 KAAIGFAKTQGV
+450 QAAIGFARTQGV
-462 ELSALRIVETTR
+462 ELAALRIVETER

-482 LEIGA
+482 LEIGEPA
-487 PVHEVLE
+487 REVLQ
-494 TLLPEWIEAL
+494 TLLPEWIAAL

-511 WETQSEEPRAF
+511 WETRSEAPLAF
-522 ARFARPI
+522 ARFARPV
-529 RWLVALF
+529 RWLVALL
-536 GDEIVDCTYGDA
+536 GDEVVDCAYGDV
-548 HAGRVTYGHRS
+548 HAGQITYGHRS
-559 LYPKPIHLTSADLG
+559 LHPDPITLTSANLNA
-573 TYTEALHAAGVIVC
+573 YTEALRTAGVIVC
-587 PTERREAIGKQV
+587 PKERREVIGKQV
-599 RSILKAEGYLPKLDD
+599 RSILKAEGCLPKIDE

-625 NPQPIVGNFSES
+625 NPQPIIGSFSES
-637 HLELPPEVLITAM
+637 HLEIPPEVLITAM

-661 SRSELAAKFITISN
+661 NDSELVPKFITISN
-675 GTDGNFAGVQHGNE
+675 GTDGNFDGVQHGNE

-702 YKEDQKTGLADKVER
+702 YKEDQKTSLVDKVER
-717 LGAVIFH
+717 LGAVVFH
-724 AKLGSLL
+724 ARLGSLL
-731 DKAERLKTL
+731 DKAERLRALTNL
-740 VKFIAQEIGVTNPS
+740 IAKEIGVTNS
-754 YAETTTTPTA
+754 
-764 EIGVTNPSYTE
+764 SYTE
-775 MTPTPTAEIGVTNPS
+775 MTVEHVA
-790 YTETTAV
+790 
-797 HAERA
+797 RA

-808 DLTTQIVIEFPT
+808 DLTTQMVIEFPS
-820 LQGITGRYYALNSG
+820 LQGITGRYYAQNSG

-855 LPETEVGALLAI
+855 LPETEIGAILAI

-904 QDRQLPLSLDAVIQK
+904 QERQLPLSLDAVVEK
-919 AIAGYT
+919 AISRYAV
-925 APLVED
+925 PLADD
-931 TKTGVLN
+931 TKTSVLN
-938 FIKERLRVILLQTQ
+938 FIKDRLRVILQAQ
-952 QYTPDVADAVLAVG
+952 QYTPDLTDAVLAVG
-966 DVNVIDILKRASA
+966 DVNIIDILKRANV

-985 TPNFEDV
+985 TPNFEEV

-1001 ILPPNAP
+1001 ILPPDAP
-1008 ETVDATL
+1008 ERVDISM

-1025 DRITEAEPNFGQS
+1025 EGITEAAPNFKQS
-1038 IQERDYAKLLTQL
+1038 IQERDYTKLLTQL
-1051 AALQPAIDV
+1051 ATLQPAIDT
-1060 FFDDVLV
+1060 FFDEVLV
-1067 MAEEPAL
+1067 MAKEPAL
-1074 RANRLALLNRIGQN
+1074 RSNRLALLNQIGRN
-1088 IYAVADLTQLVIAGN
+1088 IYAIADLTKIVVSR

>member
-1 MHSSYPLYL
+1 
-10 AGIELSRK
+10 
-18 ISKIYCLKESVCV
+18 
-31 TIDTH
+31 
-36 QSIQMERNHKIDMTL
+36 MTF

-80 TFNPATFLRCLGPE
+80 TFNSATFLRCLGPE
-94 PWQVAYV
+94 PWRVAYV

-139 YLESLYSLGI
+139 YLESLYHLGI
-149 SPRENDIRFVEDD
+149 SPRKNDMRFVEDD

-242 EYSKYNFEHANVQ
+242 EYSTYNFEHANVD
-255 MLFDLF
+255 MLFELF

-321 AYCKQREEME
+321 AYVKQREEME
-331 HPLMGRFGTA
+331 HPLIGKWVAVGGICNPDA
-341 STSNANRTEPAST
+341 SETQGSENITQ
-354 AINAVSNRTE
+354 E

-374 EEIPAG
+374 EEIPAS
-380 YVPPALAQL
+380 YVPPVLEQL
-389 REIATESLTSHR
+389 RETAAKSLTNHR
-401 IPFGEVETLG
+401 IPFGDVETLG

-417 LSIKDVRTLRESE
+417 LSIKDIKTLQESE

-450 KAAIGFAKTQGV
+450 KAAVGFAKTQGV
-462 ELSALRIVETTR
+462 ELTALRIVETER
-474 GEYVAASK
+474 GEYVAVSK
-482 LEIGA
+482 LETGVPTREI
-487 PVHEVLE
+487 LK
-494 TLLPEWIEAL
+494 TLLTEWIEAL

-511 WETQSEEPRAF
+511 WETESEGPRAF

-529 RWLVALF
+529 RWLVALL
-536 GDEIVDCTYGDA
+536 GDEIVNCTYGAA
-548 HAGRVTYGHRS
+548 HAERLTYGHRS
-559 LYPKPIHLTSADLG
+559 LHPEPITLDSADLN
-573 TYTEALHAAGVIVC
+573 TYVEKLRAVGVLVC
-587 PTERREAIGKQV
+587 PKERRDTIEKQV
-599 RSILKAEGYLPKLDD
+599 RDVLAVEGSLPKLDE
-614 ELLGTVNYLVE
+614 ELLDTVNYLVE
-625 NPQPIVGNFSES
+625 NPQPIVGNFNES
-637 HLELPPEVLITAM
+637 HLEIPSEVLITAM

-661 SRSELAAKFITISN
+661 SESVLAAKFVTISN
-675 GTDGNFAGVQHGNE
+675 GTDGNIDGVRHGNE

-702 YKEDQKTGLADKVER
+702 YSEDQKTSLADKVER
-717 LGAVIFH
+717 LGAVVFH

-731 DKAERLKTL
+731 DKAERLKAL
-740 VKFIAQEIGVTNPS
+740 VQFISTESQVP
-754 YAETTTTPTA
+754 ETTTR
-764 EIGVTNPSYTE
+764 
-775 MTPTPTAEIGVTNPS
+775 
-790 YTETTAV
+790 

-808 DLTTQIVIEFPT
+808 DLTTHMVIEFPS
-820 LQGITGRYYALNSG
+820 LQGITGRYYAQNSG
-834 EPEPVAT
+834 EAEPVAT

-855 LPETEVGALLAI
+855 LPETEVGALVAI

-896 ALGTIRIL
+896 TLGTIRIL
-904 QDRQLPLSLDAVIQK
+904 QDRKLPLSLDAIVEK
-919 AIAGYT
+919 AISLYT
-925 APLVED
+925 VELADD
-931 TKTGVLN
+931 TRTSVLN
-938 FIKERLRVILLQTQ
+938 FIKERLRVILLQTH
-952 QYTPDVADAVLAVG
+952 QYAPDLADAVLAVG
-966 DVNVIDILKRASA
+966 AVDIIDILKRAST

-985 TPNFEDV
+985 TPNFEEV

-1001 ILPPNAP
+1001 ILPTDAP

-1015 LQDDAEKQLY
+1015 LCDDAEKQLY
-1025 DRITEAEPNFGQS
+1025 ACITEAELGFQQS

-1051 AALQPAIDV
+1051 AALQPAIDT

-1074 RANRLALLNRIGQN
+1074 RTNRLALLNRIGQN
-1088 IYAVADLTQLVIAGN
+1088 IYAVADLTKLVIAGN

>member
-1 MHSSYPLYL
+1 MW
-10 AGIELSRK
+10 
-18 ISKIYCLKESVCV
+18 KEK
-31 TIDTH
+31 TG
-36 QSIQMERNHKIDMTL
+36 MTL

-94 PWQVAYV
+94 PWRVAYV

-149 SPRENDIRFVEDD
+149 SPRKNDIRFVEDD

-218 VDDFFEIRWN
+218 VDDFFDIRWN
-228 EHLNYGDVHRQSEV
+228 EHVNYGDVHRQSEV
-242 EYSKYNFEHANVQ
+242 EYSTYNFERADVD
-255 MLFDLF
+255 MLFEVF

-321 AYCKQREEME
+321 AYVKQREEME
-331 HPLMGRFGTA
+331 HPLLGKWAEDGYRSSVNSDQLKEDLRNSRNTQPPQA
-341 STSNANRTEPAST
+341 LTDNRQLKTD
-354 AINAVSNRTE
+354 NQY
-364 TADLLFEIGT
+364 ADLLFEIGT
-374 EEIPAG
+374 EEIPAS
-380 YVPPALAQL
+380 YVPPVLEQL
-389 REIATESLTSHR
+389 REIATESLTNHR
-401 IPFGEVETLG
+401 IPFGEVQTLG

-417 LSIKDVRTLRESE
+417 LSIKDVKTLQESQ

-462 ELSALRIVETTR
+462 DLTALRIVETER

-482 LEIGA
+482 LETGGPTRDI
-487 PVHEVLE
+487 LK
-494 TLLPEWIEAL
+494 TLLTEWIEAL

-511 WETQSEEPRAF
+511 WETDAEEPRAF

-529 RWLVALF
+529 RWIVALL
-536 GDEIVDCTYGDA
+536 GDAVIDCPYGAA
-548 HAGRVTYGHRS
+548 HAGRLTYGHRS
-559 LYPKPIHLTSADLG
+559 LHPEPITLTSADLD
-573 TYTEALHAAGVIVC
+573 TYVEKLRAVDVIVC
-587 PTERREAIGKQV
+587 PKERRDTIEKQV
-599 RSILKAEGYLPKLDD
+599 RDVFQVEGCLPKLDE
-614 ELLGTVNYLVE
+614 ELLDTVNYLVE

-637 HLELPPEVLITAM
+637 HLEIPSEVLITAM
-650 KKHQRYFPMWK
+650 KTHQRYFPMW
-661 SRSELAAKFITISN
+661 RSESVLAAKFVTISN
-675 GTDGNFAGVQHGNE
+675 GTDGNIDGVRHGNE

-702 YKEDQKTGLADKVER
+702 YNEDQKTSLADKVER
-717 LGAVIFH
+717 LGAVVFH

-731 DKAERLKTL
+731 DKADRLKAL
-740 VKFIAQEIGVTNPS
+740 VQFIGAELQVP
-754 YAETTTTPTA
+754 ETTV
-764 EIGVTNPSYTE
+764 G
-775 MTPTPTAEIGVTNPS
+775 
-790 YTETTAV
+790 

-802 AWLCKA
+802 AWLSKA
-808 DLTTQIVIEFPT
+808 DLTTQMVIEFPS
-820 LQGITGRYYALNSG
+820 LQGITGRYYAENGG
-834 EPEPVAT
+834 EAEPVTT

-855 LPETEVGALLAI
+855 LPETEVGALVAI
-867 ADKLDTIVGYFGIE
+867 ADKLDTIVGYFGID

-904 QDRQLPLSLDAVIQK
+904 RDRKLLLSLDAIVEK
-919 AIAGYT
+919 AISLYT
-925 APLVED
+925 VELAED
-931 TKTGVLN
+931 TRTSVLN
-938 FIKERLRVILLQTQ
+938 FIKERLRVILLETH
-952 QYTPDVADAVLAVG
+952 QYAPDLADAVLAMGTV
-966 DVNVIDILKRASA
+966 DIIDILERAST

-985 TPNFEDV
+985 TPNFEEV
-992 YNALNRVLR
+992 YNALNRILR
-1001 ILPPNAP
+1001 ILPPDAP
-1008 ETVDATL
+1008 ETVDAVL
-1015 LQDDAEKQLY
+1015 LHDDAEKQLY
-1025 DRITEAEPNFGQS
+1025 ACITEAELGFQQS

-1051 AALQPAIDV
+1051 ATLQPAIDT

-1067 MAEEPAL
+1067 MAEDPRL
-1074 RANRLALLNRIGQN
+1074 RANRLALLNRIGRN
-1088 IYAVADLTQLVIAGN
+1088 IYAVADLTKLVIAGN

>member
-1 MHSSYPLYL
+1 
-10 AGIELSRK
+10 
-18 ISKIYCLKESVCV
+18 
-31 TIDTH
+31 
-36 QSIQMERNHKIDMTL
+36 MERPKKIDMTL

-94 PWQVAYV
+94 PWQAAYV

-242 EYSKYNFEHANVQ
+242 EYSTYNFEHANVE

-261 STYEKETHACL
+261 STYERETHACL

-321 AYCKQREEME
+321 AYVQQREEME
-331 HPLMGRFGTA
+331 HPLMGRF
-341 STSNANRTEPAST
+341 STEPAST
-354 AINAVSNRTE
+354 AVGAVSNRTESPPTAVDAGSNRTE
-364 TADLLFEIGT
+364 TADFLFEIGT
-374 EEIPAG
+374 EEIPAS
-380 YVPPALAQL
+380 YVPPVLAQL
-389 REIATESLTSHR
+389 REIATESLANHR

-417 LSIKDVRTLRESE
+417 LSIKDVKTLQESE

-450 KAAIGFAKTQGV
+450 KAAIGFAKTQDV
-462 ELSALRIVETTR
+462 ELSALRIVETER
-474 GEYVAASK
+474 GEYIAVSK
-482 LEIGA
+482 LEKGVA
-487 PVHEVLE
+487 AREVLQG
-494 TLLPEWIEAL
+494 LLPEWIEAL

-511 WETQSEEPRAF
+511 WETGGSGTDAPEKGGKGIT
-522 ARFARPI
+522 RFARPI
-529 RWLVALF
+529 RWLVALL
-536 GDEIVDCTYGDA
+536 GDEVINCAYGA
-548 HAGRVTYGHRS
+548 AQAGRVTYGHRS
-559 LYPKPIHLTSADLG
+559 LHPEPITLTSANLG
-573 TYTEALHAAGVIVC
+573 AYIEALRVVDVIVC
-587 PTERREAIGKQV
+587 PTARREAIKKQV
-599 RSILKAEGYLPKLDD
+599 TSILEAEGHLPELDN
-614 ELLGTVNYLVE
+614 ELLDTVNYLVE

-661 SRSELAAKFITISN
+661 NESELAAKFITISN
-675 GTDGNFAGVQHGNE
+675 GTDGNFDGVQHGNE
-689 RVLHAR
+689 RVLRAR

-702 YKEDQKTGLADKVER
+702 YTEDQKTSLADKVER
-717 LGAVIFH
+717 LGSVIFH

-731 DKAERLKTL
+731 DKTERLKTL
-740 VKFIAQEIGVTNPS
+740 VKFIATEIGVTNP
-754 YAETTTTPTA
+754 A
-764 EIGVTNPSYTE
+764 
-775 MTPTPTAEIGVTNPS
+775 
-790 YTETTAV
+790 YTETTAA

-808 DLTTQIVIEFPT
+808 DLTTQMVIEFPT
-820 LQGITGRYYALNSG
+820 LQGITGKYYAQNSG

-855 LPETEVGALLAI
+855 LPETEVGALIAI

-904 QDRQLPLSLDAVIQK
+904 QNRQLPLSLDAIVQK
-919 AIAGYT
+919 AIALYT
-925 APLVED
+925 VALADD
-931 TKTGVLN
+931 TKTSVLS
-938 FIKERLRVILLQTQ
+938 FIKERLRVILSQTQ
-952 QYTPDVADAVLAVG
+952 QYTPDVADAVLTVG
-966 DVNVIDILKRASA
+966 EVNVIDIFKRASA

-1001 ILPPNAP
+1001 ILPPSAP
-1008 ETVDATL
+1008 GTVDATL
-1015 LQDDAEKQLY
+1015 LQDDAEKQLNA
-1025 DRITEAEPNFGQS
+1025 RLGESEPNFKQS
-1038 IQERDYAKLLTQL
+1038 IHERDYAKLLAQL

-1074 RANRLALLNRIGQN
+1074 RANRLALLNKIGQY
-1088 IYAVADLTQLVIAGN
+1088 IYAIADLTKLVIAGD

>member
-1 MHSSYPLYL
+1 MQAHL
-10 AGIELSRK
+10 
-18 ISKIYCLKESVCV
+18 
-31 TIDTH
+31 T
-36 QSIQMERNHKIDMTL
+36 
-51 QEIILALE
+51 
-59 KFWADHGCIIQQPCD
+59 
-74 IEVGAG
+74 
-80 TFNPATFLRCLGPE
+80 ATFLRCLGPE
-94 PWQVAYV
+94 PWRVAYV

-106 PTDGRYAENPFRV
+106 PADGRYAENPFRV

-149 SPRENDIRFVEDD
+149 SPRKNDMRFVEDD

-242 EYSKYNFEHANVQ
+242 EYSTYNFEHANVD
-255 MLFDLF
+255 MLFELF

-302 TERVSYIERVRRLA
+302 TERVNYIERVRRLA

-321 AYCKQREEME
+321 AYVKQREEME
-331 HPLMGRFGTA
+331 HPLIGKWVAVGGICNPDA
-341 STSNANRTEPAST
+341 SETQGSENITQ
-354 AINAVSNRTE
+354 E

-374 EEIPAG
+374 EEIPAS
-380 YVPPALAQL
+380 YVPPVLEQL
-389 REIATESLTSHR
+389 RETAAKSLTNHR
-401 IPFGEVETLG
+401 IPFGDIETLG

-417 LSIKDVRTLRESE
+417 LSIKDIKTLQESE

-450 KAAIGFAKTQGV
+450 KAAVGFAKTQGV
-462 ELSALRIVETTR
+462 ELTALRIVETER
-474 GEYVAASK
+474 GEYVAVSK
-482 LEIGA
+482 LETGVPTREI
-487 PVHEVLE
+487 LK
-494 TLLPEWIEAL
+494 TLLTEWIEAL

-511 WETQSEEPRAF
+511 WETESEGQRAF

-529 RWLVALF
+529 RWLVALL
-536 GDEIVDCTYGDA
+536 GDEVVNCTYGAA
-548 HAGRVTYGHRS
+548 HAGRLTYGHRA
-559 LYPKPIHLTSADLG
+559 LHPEPITLDSADLN
-573 TYTEALHAAGVIVC
+573 TYVEKLRAVGVLVC
-587 PTERREAIGKQV
+587 PKERRDTIEKQV
-599 RSILKAEGYLPKLDD
+599 RDVLAVEGSLPKLDE
-614 ELLGTVNYLVE
+614 ELLDTVNYLVE
-625 NPQPIVGNFSES
+625 NPQPIVGNFNES
-637 HLELPPEVLITAM
+637 HLEIPSEVLITAM

-661 SRSELAAKFITISN
+661 SESVLAAKFVTISN
-675 GTDGNFAGVQHGNE
+675 GTDGNIDGVRHGNE

-702 YKEDQKTGLADKVER
+702 YSEDQKTSLADKVER
-717 LGAVIFH
+717 LGAVVFH

-731 DKAERLKTL
+731 DKAERLKAL
-740 VKFIAQEIGVTNPS
+740 VQFISTESQVP
-754 YAETTTTPTA
+754 ETTTR
-764 EIGVTNPSYTE
+764 
-775 MTPTPTAEIGVTNPS
+775 
-790 YTETTAV
+790 

-808 DLTTQIVIEFPT
+808 DLTTHMVIEFPS
-820 LQGITGRYYALNSG
+820 LQGITGRYYAQNSG
-834 EPEPVAT
+834 EAEPVAT

-855 LPETEVGALLAI
+855 LPETEVGALVAI

-896 ALGTIRIL
+896 TLGTIRIL
-904 QDRQLPLSLDAVIQK
+904 QDRKLPLSLDAIVEK
-919 AIAGYT
+919 AISLYT
-925 APLVED
+925 VELADD
-931 TKTGVLN
+931 TRTSVLN
-938 FIKERLRVILLQTQ
+938 FIKERLRVILLQTH
-952 QYTPDVADAVLAVG
+952 QYAPDLADAVLAVG
-966 DVNVIDILKRASA
+966 AVDIIDILKRASI

-985 TPNFEDV
+985 TPNFEEV

-1001 ILPPNAP
+1001 ILPTDAP

-1015 LQDDAEKQLY
+1015 LCDDAEKQLY
-1025 DRITEAEPNFGQS
+1025 ACITEAELGFQQS

-1051 AALQPAIDV
+1051 AALQPAIDT

-1067 MAEEPAL
+1067 MVEEPAL
-1074 RANRLALLNRIGQN
+1074 RTNRLALLNRIGQN
-1088 IYAVADLTQLVIAGN
+1088 IYAVADLTKLVIAGK

>member
-1 MHSSYPLYL
+1 
-10 AGIELSRK
+10 
-18 ISKIYCLKESVCV
+18 
-31 TIDTH
+31 
-36 QSIQMERNHKIDMTL
+36 MTL

-94 PWQVAYV
+94 PWKTAYV

-106 PTDGRYAENPFRV
+106 PTDGRYAENPFRL
-119 GAYYQYQ
+119 GSYYQYQ

-139 YLESLYSLGI
+139 YLESLYHLGI
-149 SPRENDIRFVEDD
+149 SPRKNDIRFVEDD

-190 QQMGSIDLDPICAEI
+190 QQMGSIDLAPICAEI

-218 VDDFFEIRWN
+218 VDDFFDIRWN

-242 EYSKYNFEHANVQ
+242 EYSTYNFEHANVE

-261 STYEKETHACL
+261 STYERETHACL

-321 AYCKQREEME
+321 AYVKQRKEME
-331 HPLMGRFGTA
+331 HPLLGKWAPVGGICNPDSSEIQKSEKVTQ
-341 STSNANRTEPAST
+341 
-354 AINAVSNRTE
+354 E

-374 EEIPAG
+374 EEIPAS
-380 YVPPALAQL
+380 YVPPVLEQL
-389 REIATESLTSHR
+389 HEIATDSLTNHR
-401 IPFGEVETLG
+401 IPFGEIETLG

-417 LSIKDVRTLRESE
+417 LSIKGIKTLQESQ

-437 PKRIAYDENGEPT
+437 PKRVAYDENGEPT

-462 ELSALRIVETTR
+462 ELTALRIVETER

-482 LEIGA
+482 LETGEPA
-487 PVHEVLE
+487 QEVLQ

-511 WETQSEEPRAF
+511 WETKSEGPSAF

-529 RWLVALF
+529 RWLVALL
-536 GDEIVDCTYGDA
+536 GDEVVNCAYGA
-548 HAGRVTYGHRS
+548 VHAGRVTYGHRS
-559 LYPKPIHLTSADLG
+559 LHPEAITLASANLD
-573 TYTEALHAAGVIVC
+573 TYAEKMRTAGVVVRQN
-587 PTERREAIGKQV
+587 ERRETIKKQV
-599 RSILKAEGYLPKLDD
+599 TAIFEAEDCLSKLDN
-614 ELLGTVNYLVE
+614 ELLDTVNYLVE
-625 NPQPIVGNFSES
+625 NPQPIIGNFSES
-637 HLELPPEVLITAM
+637 HLEIPPEVLITAM

-661 SRSELAAKFITISN
+661 NDTALTAKFITISN
-675 GTDGNFAGVQHGNE
+675 GTDGNIDGVRHGNE

-702 YKEDQKTGLADKVER
+702 YSEDQKTSLADKVER
-717 LGAVIFH
+717 LGTVIFH

-731 DKAERLKTL
+731 DKAERLKAL
-740 VKFIAQEIGVTNPS
+740 IGFIG
-754 YAETTTTPTA
+754 
-764 EIGVTNPSYTE
+764 TE
-775 MTPTPTAEIGVTNPS
+775 LQL
-790 YTETTAV
+790 TETTV
-797 HAERA
+797 RHAERA

-808 DLTTQIVIEFPT
+808 DLTTHMVIEFPS
-820 LQGITGRYYALNSG
+820 LQGITGKYYAQNSG
-834 EPEPVAT
+834 EAGPVAT

-847 QPLGADTP
+847 QPLGADTS
-855 LPETEVGALLAI
+855 LPETEVGAIVAI
-867 ADKLDTIVGYFGIE
+867 ADKIDTIVGYFGIE

-904 QDRQLPLSLDAVIQK
+904 QDRQLPLSLDAVVEK
-919 AIAGYT
+919 ALSLYQA
-925 APLVED
+925 ALVDD
-931 TKTGVLN
+931 TQTSVLN

-952 QYTPDVADAVLAVG
+952 QYAPDLADAVLAVG
-966 DVNVIDILKRASA
+966 DVDVVDILNRASA
-979 LAEFRL
+979 LTEFRL
-985 TPNFEDV
+985 TPNFEEV

-1001 ILPPNAP
+1001 ILPQNAP
-1008 ETVDATL
+1008 ETVDTAL
-1015 LQDDAEKQLY
+1015 LDDNAEKQLSA
-1025 DRITEAEPNFGQS
+1025 RITEVEPNFKQS
-1038 IQERDYAKLLTQL
+1038 IQERDYTKLLSQL
-1051 AALQPAIDV
+1051 AALQPAIDT

-1067 MAEEPAL
+1067 MAKDPAL
-1074 RANRLALLNRIGQN
+1074 RTNRLALLNRIGRN
-1088 IYAVADLTQLVIAGN
+1088 VYAVADLTKLVIAGK

>member
-1 MHSSYPLYL
+1 
-10 AGIELSRK
+10 
-18 ISKIYCLKESVCV
+18 
-31 TIDTH
+31 
-36 QSIQMERNHKIDMTL
+36 MTF

-80 TFNPATFLRCLGPE
+80 TFNSATFLRCLGPE
-94 PWQVAYV
+94 PWRVAYV

-149 SPRENDIRFVEDD
+149 SPRKNDMRFVEDD

-242 EYSKYNFEHANVQ
+242 EYSTYNFEHANVD
-255 MLFDLF
+255 MLFELF

-321 AYCKQREEME
+321 AYVKQREEME
-331 HPLMGRFGTA
+331 HPLIGKWAAVGGICNPDA
-341 STSNANRTEPAST
+341 SETQGSENITQ
-354 AINAVSNRTE
+354 E

-374 EEIPAG
+374 EEIPAS
-380 YVPPALAQL
+380 YVPPVLEQL
-389 REIATESLTSHR
+389 RETAAKSLTNHR
-401 IPFGEVETLG
+401 IPFGDVETLG

-417 LSIKDVRTLRESE
+417 LSIKDIKTLQESE

-450 KAAIGFAKTQGV
+450 KAAVGFAKTQGV
-462 ELSALRIVETTR
+462 ELTALRIVETER
-474 GEYVAASK
+474 GEYVAVSK
-482 LEIGA
+482 LETGVPTREI
-487 PVHEVLE
+487 LK
-494 TLLPEWIEAL
+494 TLLTEWTEAL

-511 WETQSEEPRAF
+511 WETESEGPRAF

-529 RWLVALF
+529 RWLVALL
-536 GDEIVDCTYGDA
+536 GDEVVNCTYGAA
-548 HAGRVTYGHRS
+548 HAGRLTYGHRA
-559 LYPKPIHLTSADLG
+559 LHPEPITLDSADLS
-573 TYTEALHAAGVIVC
+573 TYVEKLRAVGVLVC
-587 PTERREAIGKQV
+587 PKERRDTIEKQV
-599 RSILKAEGYLPKLDD
+599 RDVLAVEGYLPKLDE
-614 ELLGTVNYLVE
+614 ELLDTVNYLVE

-637 HLELPPEVLITAM
+637 HLEIPSEVLITAM

-661 SRSELAAKFITISN
+661 SESVLAAKFVTISN
-675 GTDGNFAGVQHGNE
+675 GTDGNIDGVRHGNE
-689 RVLHAR
+689 RVLRAR

-702 YKEDQKTGLADKVER
+702 YSEDQKTSLADKVER
-717 LGAVIFH
+717 LGAVVFH

-731 DKAERLKTL
+731 DKAERLKAL
-740 VKFIAQEIGVTNPS
+740 VQFISTESQVP
-754 YAETTTTPTA
+754 ETTTR
-764 EIGVTNPSYTE
+764 
-775 MTPTPTAEIGVTNPS
+775 
-790 YTETTAV
+790 

-808 DLTTQIVIEFPT
+808 DLTTHMVIEFPS
-820 LQGITGRYYALNSG
+820 LQGITGRYYAQNSG
-834 EPEPVAT
+834 EAEPVTT

-855 LPETEVGALLAI
+855 LPETEVGALVAI

-896 ALGTIRIL
+896 TLGTIRIL
-904 QDRQLPLSLDAVIQK
+904 QDRKLPLSLDAIVEK
-919 AIAGYT
+919 AISLYT
-925 APLVED
+925 VELADD
-931 TKTGVLN
+931 TRTSVLN
-938 FIKERLRVILLQTQ
+938 FIKERLRVILLQTH
-952 QYTPDVADAVLAVG
+952 QYAPDLADAVLAVG
-966 DVNVIDILKRASA
+966 AVDIIDILKRASI

-985 TPNFEDV
+985 TPNFEEV

-1001 ILPPNAP
+1001 ILPTDAP

-1015 LQDDAEKQLY
+1015 LCDDAEKQLY
-1025 DRITEAEPNFGQS
+1025 ACITEAELGFQQS

-1051 AALQPAIDV
+1051 AALQPAIDT

-1074 RANRLALLNRIGQN
+1074 RTNRLALLNRIGQN
-1088 IYAVADLTQLVIAGN
+1088 IYAVADLTKLVIVGN

>member
-1 MHSSYPLYL
+1 
-10 AGIELSRK
+10 
-18 ISKIYCLKESVCV
+18 
-31 TIDTH
+31 
-36 QSIQMERNHKIDMTL
+36 MTF

-94 PWQVAYV
+94 PWNVAYV

-106 PTDGRYAENPFRV
+106 PTDGRYAENPFRL

-139 YLESLYSLGI
+139 YLESLYHLGI
-149 SPRENDIRFVEDD
+149 SPRKNDIRFVEDD

-218 VDDFFEIRWN
+218 VDTFFDIRWN
-228 EHLNYGDVHRQSEV
+228 EHFSYRDVHHQSEV
-242 EYSKYNFEHANVQ
+242 EYSTYNFEHANVD
-255 MLFDLF
+255 MLFELF

-272 DAGLVLPATDH
+272 DEGLVLPATDH

-321 AYCKQREEME
+321 AYVTQREEMG
-331 HPLMGRFGTA
+331 HPLLGRLENPSPTGTVDVI
-341 STSNANRTEPAST
+341 SLHPETNQDRQTTE
-354 AINAVSNRTE
+354 
-364 TADLLFEIGT
+364 LLFEIGT
-374 EEIPAG
+374 EEIPAS
-380 YVPPALAQL
+380 YVPPVLEQL
-389 REIATESLTSHR
+389 REIASDSLSEHR
-401 IPFGEVETLG
+401 IPFGKIQTFG

-417 LSIKDVRTLRESE
+417 LSIKEINRLQESQ

-437 PKRIAYDENGEPT
+437 PKTIAYDDNGEPT

-462 ELSALRIVETTR
+462 EISDLRIVETER
-474 GEYVAASK
+474 GEYIAASK
-482 LEIGA
+482 REEGIPTLE
-487 PVHEVLE
+487 LLK
-494 TLLPEWIEAL
+494 TLIPEWIEAL

-511 WETQSEEPRAF
+511 WEIGETEAQSRT
-522 ARFARPI
+522 RFARPI
-529 RWLVALF
+529 RWIVAVL
-536 GDEIVDCTYGDA
+536 GTEIVKCSY
-548 HAGRVTYGHRS
+548 GRVNTGRITYGHRS
-559 LYPKPIHLTSADLG
+559 LHPDPITLLSADLEN
-573 TYTEALHAAGVIVC
+573 YIQKLQNAGVIVS
-587 PTERREAIGKQV
+587 PKERRDTIETLV
-599 RSILKAEGYLPKLDD
+599 RTILDKEGCLPKLDE
-614 ELLGTVNYLVE
+614 ELLDTVNYLVE
-625 NPQPIVGNFSES
+625 NPQPIIGNFSES
-637 HLELPPEVLITAM
+637 HLAIPPEVLITAM

-661 SRSELAAKFITISN
+661 SETELAAKFITISN
-675 GTDGNFAGVQHGNE
+675 GTDGNIDSVRHGNE

-702 YKEDQKTGLADKVER
+702 YREDQKTRLADKVER

-731 DKAERLKTL
+731 DKANRLKAL
-740 VKFIAQEIGVTNPS
+740 VKFIGKELKL
-754 YAETTTTPTA
+754 AETDA
-764 EIGVTNPSYTE
+764 QHVK
-775 MTPTPTAEIGVTNPS
+775 
-790 YTETTAV
+790 
-797 HAERA
+797 RA

-808 DLTTQIVIEFPT
+808 DLTTQMVIEFPS
-820 LQGITGRYYALNSG
+820 LQGITGSYYAKNSG
-834 EPEPVAT
+834 EPDPVAA

-847 QPLGADTP
+847 QPLGAETP
-855 LPETEVGALLAI
+855 LPATEIGSVLAI
-867 ADKLDTIVGYFGIE
+867 ADKIDTIVGYFGIE

-904 QDRQLPLSLDAVIQK
+904 QETKLPLSLNAVIEE
-919 AIAGYT
+919 AISLYEIG
-925 APLVED
+925 LVED
-931 TKTGVLN
+931 TKQSVLT
-938 FIKERLRVILLQTQ
+938 FIKERLRGILLIQE
-952 QYTPDVADAVLAVG
+952 YAPDTADAVLAVG
-966 DVNVIDILKRASA
+966 DVDIVDILERARV
-979 LAEFRL
+979 LADFRL
-985 TPNFEDV
+985 THNFEEI

-1001 ILPPNAP
+1001 ILPYDAP
-1008 ETVDATL
+1008 VNIDIAL
-1015 LQDDAEKQLY
+1015 LKDDAEKELY
-1025 DRITEAEPNFGQS
+1025 NCITDAEPEIEKC
-1038 IQERDYAKLLTQL
+1038 IQERGYSALLGQL
-1051 AALQPAIDV
+1051 ANLQPAIDQ
-1060 FFDDVLV
+1060 FFDDILV
-1067 MAEEPAL
+1067 MAEEPEV
-1074 RANRLALLNRIGQN
+1074 RVNRVAILNRIARR
-1088 IYAVADLTQLVIAGN
+1088 IYAIADLTKLVIAGE

>member
-1 MHSSYPLYL
+1 
-10 AGIELSRK
+10 
-18 ISKIYCLKESVCV
+18 
-31 TIDTH
+31 
-36 QSIQMERNHKIDMTL
+36 MTF

-106 PTDGRYAENPFRV
+106 PTDGRYAENPFRL

-126 VILKPAPENVLPL
+126 VILKPAPENVLSL
-139 YLESLYSLGI
+139 YLESLYHLGI
-149 SPRENDIRFVEDD
+149 SPRKNDIRFVEDD

-190 QQMGSIDLDPICAEI
+190 QQMGSIELDPICAEI

-218 VDDFFEIRWN
+218 VDTFFDIRWN
-228 EHLNYGDVHRQSEV
+228 DHLNYRDVHHQSEV
-242 EYSKYNFEHANVQ
+242 EYSTYNFEHANVD

-321 AYCKQREEME
+321 AYVTQREQMG
-331 HPLMGRFGTA
+331 HPLMESFATE
-341 STSNANRTEPAST
+341 ANTVPLDVVSILTNPAKDQHT
-354 AINAVSNRTE
+354 TN
-364 TADLLFEIGT
+364 LLLEIGT

-380 YVPPALAQL
+380 YVPPALEQL
-389 REIATESLTSHR
+389 KEIATKSLTEHR
-401 IPFGEVETLG
+401 ITFKDIQTFG

-417 LSIKDVRTLRESE
+417 LAIKDVQIMQESQ

-437 PKRIAYDENGEPT
+437 PKSIAYDENGEPT

-462 ELSALRIVETTR
+462 EISDLRIVETER
-474 GEYVAASK
+474 GEYIAASK
-482 LEIGA
+482 REEGKFT
-487 PVHEVLE
+487 HELLE
-494 TLLPEWIEAL
+494 TLLPKWIEVL

-511 WETQSEEPRAF
+511 WETVSEDTQDF

-529 RWLVALF
+529 RWLVALL
-536 GDEIVDCTYGDA
+536 GDAIVNCTYGNA
-548 HAGRVTYGHRS
+548 HAGRITFGHRS
-559 LYPKPIHLTSADLG
+559 LHPDAITLLSSDLD
-573 TYTEALHAAGVIVC
+573 TYLQKLHAAGVIAC
-587 PTERREAIGKQV
+587 PNERRYTIEKQV
-599 RSILKAEGYLPKLDD
+599 RTILEDEGCLPKLDE
-614 ELLGTVNYLVE
+614 ELLDTVTYLVE

-661 SRSELAAKFITISN
+661 SDTELAAKFITISN
-675 GTDGNFAGVQHGNE
+675 GTDGNIEGVRHGNE
-689 RVLHAR
+689 RVLNAR

-702 YKEDQKTGLADKVER
+702 YREDQKTRLADKVDK
-717 LGAVIFH
+717 LGSVVFH

-731 DKAERLKTL
+731 EKTGRLKSL
-740 VKFIAQEIGVTNPS
+740 VKFIGTELKL
-754 YAETTTTPTA
+754 AETTTHH
-764 EIGVTNPSYTE
+764 V
-775 MTPTPTAEIGVTNPS
+775 
-790 YTETTAV
+790 
-797 HAERA
+797 ERA

-808 DLTTQIVIEFPT
+808 DLTTQMVIEFPS
-820 LQGITGRYYALNSG
+820 LQGIMGRYYAQNSG
-834 EPEPVAT
+834 EPEPVAN

-855 LPETEVGALLAI
+855 LPETEIGAVLAI

-896 ALGTIRIL
+896 ALGIIRIL
-904 QDRQLPLSLDAVIQK
+904 QDRQFSLNLNSVIHK
-919 AIAGYT
+919 AIIEYDT
-925 APLVED
+925 ELVDE
-931 TKTGVLN
+931 TRSSVLD
-938 FIKERLRVILLQTQ
+938 FIKERMRGILLTQ
-952 QYTPDVADAVLAVG
+952 QYTPDLADAVLAVY
-966 DVNVIDILKRASA
+966 DVNIVDILKRAST

-985 TPNFEDV
+985 TPNFEEV

-1001 ILPPNAP
+1001 ILPENPP
-1008 ETVDATL
+1008 ETVDAAL
-1015 LQDDAEKQLY
+1015 LKDDAEKALNAC
-1025 DRITEAEPNFGQS
+1025 ITEAEPGFERS
-1038 IQERDYAKLLTQL
+1038 IQARAYSELLKQL
-1051 AALQPAIDV
+1051 AALQPAIDR

-1067 MAEEPAL
+1067 MAEDDDL
-1074 RANRLALLNRIGQN
+1074 RRNRLALLYRIAKPIN
-1088 IYAVADLTQLVIAGN
+1088 AVADLTKLVIAGE

>member
-1 MHSSYPLYL
+1 
-10 AGIELSRK
+10 
-18 ISKIYCLKESVCV
+18 
-31 TIDTH
+31 
-36 QSIQMERNHKIDMTL
+36 MTL

-94 PWQVAYV
+94 PWQTAYV

-149 SPRENDIRFVEDD
+149 SARKNDIRFVEDD

-218 VDDFFEIRWN
+218 VDDFFDIRWN
-228 EHLNYGDVHRQSEV
+228 EHVNYGDVHRQSEI
-242 EYSKYNFEHANVQ
+242 EYSTYNFEHANVE

-261 STYEKETHACL
+261 STYEKETYACL
-272 DAGLVLPATDH
+272 DVGLVLPATDH

-321 AYCKQREEME
+321 AYVKQREEME
-331 HPLMGRFGTA
+331 HPLMGRFSMAATSTTVGAVSNRAETA
-341 STSNANRTEPAST
+341 PTKVD
-354 AINAVSNRTE
+354 AVSNRTE

-374 EEIPAG
+374 EEIPAS
-380 YVPPALAQL
+380 YVPPVLEQL
-389 REIATESLTSHR
+389 HKIAAESLTNHR
-401 IPFGEVETLG
+401 ISFGEIESLG
-411 TPRRIT
+411 TPRRLT
-417 LSIKDVRTLRESE
+417 LSIKDIKTLQESQ

-462 ELSALRIVETTR
+462 ELSALRIVNTER

-482 LEIGA
+482 LETG
-487 PVHEVLE
+487 VSTQEVLK
-494 TLLPEWIEAL
+494 TLLTEWIEEL

-511 WETQSEEPRAF
+511 WETKSEEPRAF

-529 RWLVALF
+529 RWLVALL
-536 GDEIVDCTYGDA
+536 GDEVINCTYGAAD
-548 HAGRVTYGHRS
+548 AGRLTYGHRS
-559 LYPKPIHLTSADLG
+559 LSPEPITLASADLKA
-573 TYTEALHAAGVIVC
+573 YVENLRHAGVIAC
-587 PTERREAIGKQV
+587 PKERRDIIEKQV
-599 RSILKAEGYLPKLDD
+599 RDILEAEKCLPKVDD
-614 ELLGTVNYLVE
+614 ELLDTVNYLVE

-637 HLELPPEVLITAM
+637 HLEIPPEVLITAM

-661 SRSELAAKFITISN
+661 DESALASKFITISN
-675 GTDGNFAGVQHGNE
+675 GTDGNIDGVRHGNE

-702 YKEDQKTGLADKVER
+702 YSEDQKTSLADKVER
-717 LGAVIFH
+717 LGAVVFH

-731 DKAERLKTL
+731 DKADRLKAL
-740 VKFIAQEIGVTNPS
+740 VKFISTELKL
-754 YAETTTTPTA
+754 AETTIHHT
-764 EIGVTNPSYTE
+764 
-775 MTPTPTAEIGVTNPS
+775 
-790 YTETTAV
+790 
-797 HAERA
+797 ERA

-808 DLTTQIVIEFPT
+808 DLTTHMVIEFPS
-820 LQGITGRYYALNSG
+820 LQGITGSYYAQNSG
-834 EPEPVAT
+834 EPEPVAA

-904 QDRQLPLSLDAVIQK
+904 QDRKLPLSLDAVVEK
-919 AIAGYT
+919 AISLYT
-925 APLVED
+925 VELADD
-931 TKTGVLN
+931 TKTSVLG
-938 FIKERLRVILLQTQ
+938 FIKERLRVILQQTQ
-952 QYTPDVADAVLAVG
+952 QYAPDLADAVLAVG
-966 DVNVIDILKRASA
+966 DVDIINILKRACV

-985 TPNFEDV
+985 TSNFEEV

-1001 ILPPNAP
+1001 ILPPNAS

-1015 LQDDAEKQLY
+1015 LCDTAEKQLY
-1025 DRITEAEPNFGQS
+1025 ACITEAEPHFQES

-1051 AALQPAIDV
+1051 ATLQPAIDT

-1074 RANRLALLNRIGQN
+1074 RTNRLALLNRIGRN
-1088 IYAVADLTQLVIAGN
+1088 IYAVADLTKIVVSRQGE

>member
-1 MHSSYPLYL
+1 
-10 AGIELSRK
+10 
-18 ISKIYCLKESVCV
+18 
-31 TIDTH
+31 
-36 QSIQMERNHKIDMTL
+36 MTL

-59 KFWADHGCIIQQPCD
+59 KFWADQGCIIQQPCD

-94 PWQVAYV
+94 PWKVAYV

-149 SPRENDIRFVEDD
+149 SPRKNDIRFVEDD

-218 VDDFFEIRWN
+218 VDDFFDIRWN
-228 EHLNYGDVHRQSEV
+228 EHVNYGDVHRQSEV
-242 EYSKYNFEHANVQ
+242 EYSTYNFEHANVE

-321 AYCKQREEME
+321 AYCTQREEME
-331 HPLMGRFGTA
+331 HPLLGKWATVGGI
-341 STSNANRTEPAST
+341 SNPDISSVGG
-354 AINAVSNRTE
+354 ISNPDPTTQK
-364 TADLLFEIGT
+364 TADFLFEIGT
-374 EEIPAG
+374 EEIPAS
-380 YVPPALAQL
+380 YVPPVLEQL
-389 REIATESLTSHR
+389 RKIATDSLTNHR
-401 IPFGEVETLG
+401 IPFGEIEVLG

-417 LSIKDVRTLRESE
+417 LSVKDIKTLQDSQ

-437 PKRIAYDENGEPT
+437 PKRVAYDENGEPT

-462 ELSALRIVETTR
+462 ELSALRIVETER

-482 LEIGA
+482 
-487 PVHEVLE
+487 HETGEPTQAVLQR
-494 TLLPEWIEAL
+494 LLPEWMEAL

-511 WETQSEEPRAF
+511 WETQSEGQQAF

-529 RWLVALF
+529 RWLLALL
-536 GDEIVDCTYGDA
+536 GDEVVNCAYGGLD
-548 HAGRVTYGHRS
+548 AGRVTYGHR
-559 LYPKPIHLTSADLG
+559 
-573 TYTEALHAAGVIVC
+573 ALHPEPITLASANLDAYSEKLRAAGVIVC
-587 PTERREAIGKQV
+587 PNERRETIKKQV
-599 RSILKAEGYLPKLDD
+599 TTLLKTEDCLPKLDD
-614 ELLGTVNYLVE
+614 QLLDTVNYLVE

-637 HLELPPEVLITAM
+637 HLEIPSEVLITAM
-650 KKHQRYFPMWK
+650 KTHQRYFPMWK
-661 SRSELAAKFITISN
+661 DDTTLAAKFITISN
-675 GTDGNFAGVQHGNE
+675 GTDGNIDGVRHGNE

-702 YKEDQKTGLADKVER
+702 YKEDQKTSFADKVER
-717 LGAVIFH
+717 LGAVVFH

-731 DKAERLKTL
+731 EKAERLKVL
-740 VKFIAQEIGVTNPS
+740 
-754 YAETTTTPTA
+754 TA
-764 EIGVTNPSYTE
+764 SISTQLQR
-775 MTPTPTAEIGVTNPS
+775 
-790 YTETTAV
+790 TETTAQ

-802 AWLCKA
+802 AWLSKA
-808 DLTTQIVIEFPT
+808 DLTTQMVIEFPS
-820 LQGITGRYYALNSG
+820 LQGITGKYYAQNSG
-834 EPEPVAT
+834 ETAPVAT

-855 LPETEVGALLAI
+855 LPETEAGAIVAI
-867 ADKLDTIVGYFGIE
+867 ADKIDTIVGYFGIE

-904 QDRQLPLSLDAVIQK
+904 QDRNLTLSLDAVVQK
-919 AIAGYT
+919 ALDLYNVAL
-925 APLVED
+925 ADD
-931 TKTGVLN
+931 TQTSTLN
-938 FIKERLRVILLQTQ
+938 FIKERLRVILIQTQ
-952 QYTPDVADAVLAVG
+952 QYAPDLADAVLAVG
-966 DVNVIDILKRASA
+966 DVDIVDILNRASA

-985 TPNFEDV
+985 TPNFEAV

-1001 ILPPNAP
+1001 ILPEDTA
-1008 ETVDATL
+1008 EIVDTAL
-1015 LQDDAEKQLY
+1015 LQDAAEQQLF
-1025 DRITEAEPNFGQS
+1025 DRITKVEPNFKQS
-1038 IQERDYAKLLTQL
+1038 ITERNYAKLLTQL
-1051 AALQPAIDV
+1051 AVLQPAIDT
-1060 FFDDVLV
+1060 FFDEVLV
-1067 MAEEPAL
+1067 MAKEPAL
-1074 RANRLALLNRIGQN
+1074 RANRLALLNRIGRN
-1088 IYAVADLTQLVIAGN
+1088 IYAIADLTKLVIAGK

>member
-1 MHSSYPLYL
+1 
-10 AGIELSRK
+10 
-18 ISKIYCLKESVCV
+18 
-31 TIDTH
+31 
-36 QSIQMERNHKIDMTL
+36 MTF

-106 PTDGRYAENPFRV
+106 PTDGRYAENPFRL

-139 YLESLYSLGI
+139 YLESLYHLGI
-149 SPRENDIRFVEDD
+149 SPRKNDIRFVEDD

-218 VDDFFEIRWN
+218 VDNFFDIRWN
-228 EHLNYGDVHRQSEV
+228 EHLNYGDVYRQSEV
-242 EYSKYNFEHANVQ
+242 EYSTYNFEHANVD

-321 AYCKQREEME
+321 AYVTQREEMG
-331 HPLMGRFGTA
+331 HPLMGRFSTGSAPVALDVVSILTQPDKEQQTA
-341 STSNANRTEPAST
+341 E
-354 AINAVSNRTE
+354 
-364 TADLLFEIGT
+364 LLFEIGT
-374 EEIPAG
+374 EEIPAS
-380 YVPPALAQL
+380 YVPPVLEQL
-389 REIATESLTSHR
+389 SEIATDSLTTHR
-401 IPFGEVETLG
+401 IPFGKIQTFG

-417 LSIKDVRTLRESE
+417 LSIKDVQVLQESQ
-430 ETEVVGP
+430 ETEVTGP
-437 PKRIAYDENGEPT
+437 PKSIAYDENGEPT
-450 KAAIGFAKTQGV
+450 KTAIGFAKAQGV
-462 ELSALRIVETTR
+462 ELSDLRIVETER
-474 GEYVAASK
+474 GEYIAVTK
-482 LEIGA
+482 FEKGILT
-487 PVHEVLE
+487 HELLE

-504 RFPKTMR
+504 RFPKSMR
-511 WETQSEEPRAF
+511 WETKSEEPRAF

-529 RWLVALF
+529 RWLVALL
-536 GDEIVDCTYGDA
+536 GDAVVNCAYGAA
-548 HAGRVTYGHRS
+548 HAGRITYGHRS
-559 LYPKPIHLTSADLG
+559 LHPDPITLISADLD
-573 TYTEALHAAGVIVC
+573 TYIQELHAADVVVC
-587 PTERREAIGKQV
+587 PNERRDTIEKQV
-599 RSILKAEGYLPKLDD
+599 RTVLDTEECLPKLDE
-614 ELLGTVNYLVE
+614 ELLDTVNYLVE

-637 HLELPPEVLITAM
+637 HLEIPTEVLITAM

-661 SRSELAAKFITISN
+661 SETELAAKFITISN
-675 GTDGNFAGVQHGNE
+675 GTDGNIDGVRHGNE

-702 YKEDQKTGLADKVER
+702 YSEDQKTTLADKVER
-717 LGAVIFH
+717 LGAVVFH

-731 DKAERLKTL
+731 DKAKRLKAL
-740 VKFIAQEIGVTNPS
+740 VKFIGTELKL
-754 YAETTTTPTA
+754 AETTNHHTK
-764 EIGVTNPSYTE
+764 
-775 MTPTPTAEIGVTNPS
+775 
-790 YTETTAV
+790 
-797 HAERA
+797 RA

-808 DLTTQIVIEFPT
+808 DLTTHMVIEFPS
-820 LQGITGRYYALNSG
+820 LQGITGRYYAKNSG

-855 LPETEVGALLAI
+855 MPESEVGAILAM

-904 QDRQLPLSLDAVIQK
+904 QDRQLPLSLDAVVQK
-919 AIAGYT
+919 AISLYEVE
-925 APLVED
+925 LVDD
-931 TKTGVLN
+931 TKTSVLN
-938 FIKERLRVILLQTQ
+938 FIKERLRGILQTQ
-952 QYTPDVADAVLAVG
+952 QYAPDLADAVLAVG
-966 DVNVIDILKRASA
+966 DVDIVDILKRASA

-985 TPNFEDV
+985 THDFEEV

-1001 ILPPNAP
+1001 ILPDNAP
-1008 ETVDATL
+1008 ETVDASL
-1015 LQDDAEKQLY
+1015 LNDDAEKELY
-1025 DRITEAEPNFGQS
+1025 ARVSDAESDFKKS
-1038 IQERDYAKLLTQL
+1038 IQSRAYSELLIQL
-1051 AALQPAIDV
+1051 AELQSAIDQ

-1067 MAEEPAL
+1067 MTKEPAL
-1074 RANRLALLNRIGQN
+1074 RTNRLALLNRIAKS
-1088 IYAVADLTQLVIAGN
+1088 IYAVADLTKLVIARE

>member
-1 MHSSYPLYL
+1 
-10 AGIELSRK
+10 
-18 ISKIYCLKESVCV
+18 
-31 TIDTH
+31 
-36 QSIQMERNHKIDMTL
+36 MTL

-59 KFWADHGCIIQQPCD
+59 KFWADQGCIIQQPCD

-94 PWQVAYV
+94 PWQTAYV

-139 YLESLYSLGI
+139 YLESLYRLGI
-149 SPRENDIRFVEDD
+149 SARKNDIRFVEDD

-242 EYSKYNFEHANVQ
+242 EYSTYNFEQANVE
-255 MLFDLF
+255 MLFELF

-321 AYCKQREEME
+321 AYVQQREEMG

-341 STSNANRTEPAST
+341 STPVSNRIEPTST
-354 AINAVSNRTE
+354 AVGAVSNRTE
-364 TADLLFEIGT
+364 AADLLFEIGT
-374 EEIPAG
+374 EEIPAS
-380 YVPPALAQL
+380 YVPPVLAQL

-417 LSIKDVRTLRESE
+417 LSIKDVKTLQESE

-462 ELSALRIVETTR
+462 ELSALRIVETER
-474 GEYVAASK
+474 GEYIAVSK
-482 LEIGA
+482 LEKGVA
-487 PVHEVLE
+487 AREVLQG
-494 TLLPEWIEAL
+494 LLPEWIEAL

-511 WETQSEEPRAF
+511 WETGGSGAYPPEKGGRTVM
-522 ARFARPI
+522 RFARPI
-529 RWLVALF
+529 RWLVALL
-536 GDEIVDCTYGDA
+536 GDESVDCTYGDA

-559 LYPKPIHLTSADLG
+559 LHPEPIHLTSANLV
-573 TYTEALHAAGVIVC
+573 TYTEALRAAGVIVC
-587 PTERREAIGKQV
+587 PTERREAIRKQV
-599 RSILKAEGYLPKLDD
+599 RSILKVEGYLPKLDG
-614 ELLGTVNYLVE
+614 ELLDTVNYLVE

-661 SRSELAAKFITISN
+661 SESELAAKFITISN
-675 GTDGNFAGVQHGNE
+675 GTDGNFDGVQHGNE
-689 RVLHAR
+689 RVLRAR

-702 YKEDQKTGLADKVER
+702 YKEDQKTSLADKVER
-717 LGAVIFH
+717 LGTVIFH

-740 VKFIAQEIGVTNPS
+740 VKFIAKEIGGTNP
-754 YAETTTTPTA
+754 A
-764 EIGVTNPSYTE
+764 
-775 MTPTPTAEIGVTNPS
+775 
-790 YTETTAV
+790 YTETTAA

-808 DLTTQIVIEFPT
+808 DLTTQMVIEFPT
-820 LQGITGRYYALNSG
+820 LQGITGRYYARNSG
-834 EPEPVAT
+834 ESEPVAT

-867 ADKLDTIVGYFGIE
+867 TDKLDTIVGYFGIE

-904 QDRQLPLSLDAVIQK
+904 QARQLPLSLDAVIEK
-919 AIAGYT
+919 AIAHYT
-925 APLVED
+925 VPLAED
-931 TKTGVLN
+931 TKTSVLS
-938 FIKERLRVILLQTQ
+938 FIKERLRVILSQTQ
-952 QYTPDVADAVLAVG
+952 QYTPDLADAVLAVG
-966 DVNVIDILKRASA
+966 DVNVIDILERASA

-1001 ILPPNAP
+1001 ILPPSAP

-1015 LQDDAEKQLY
+1015 LQDDAEKQLNACLS
-1025 DRITEAEPNFGQS
+1025 EAEPNFKRS

-1051 AALQPAIDV
+1051 ATLQPAIDA

-1067 MAEEPAL
+1067 MAEAPAL
-1074 RANRLALLNRIGQN
+1074 RANRLALLNKVGQN
-1088 IYAVADLTQLVIAGN
+1088 IYAIADLTKLVIAGD

>member
-1 MHSSYPLYL
+1 VW
-10 AGIELSRK
+10 
-18 ISKIYCLKESVCV
+18 KEK
-31 TIDTH
+31 TG
-36 QSIQMERNHKIDMTL
+36 MTL

-94 PWQVAYV
+94 PWQTAYV

-149 SPRENDIRFVEDD
+149 SPRKNDIRFVEDD

-190 QQMGSIDLDPICAEI
+190 QQMGSIDLEPICAEI

-218 VDDFFEIRWN
+218 VDNFFDIRWN
-228 EHLNYGDVHRQSEV
+228 EHLNYGDVHHQSEV
-242 EYSKYNFEHANVQ
+242 EYSTYNFEHANVD

-283 VLKCS
+283 VLRCS

-321 AYCKQREEME
+321 AYVTQREEME
-331 HPLMGRFGTA
+331 HPLMGRFSA
-341 STSNANRTEPAST
+341 ESTFTEPATT
-354 AINAVSNRTE
+354 AVESVSKRTE
-364 TADLLFEIGT
+364 TAELLFEIGT
-374 EEIPAG
+374 EEIPAS
-380 YVPPALAQL
+380 YVPPALNQL
-389 REIATESLTSHR
+389 SKIATDFLAEHR
-401 IPFGEVETLG
+401 IPFGEIQTFG

-417 LSIKDVRTLRESE
+417 LAIKDVQTLQESQ

-437 PKRIAYDENGEPT
+437 PKSIAYDDNGEPT
-450 KAAIGFAKTQGV
+450 KAAIGFAKSQGV
-462 ELSALRIVETTR
+462 EISDLRIVETER
-474 GEYVAASK
+474 GEYIAASK
-482 LEIGA
+482 LEQGIST
-487 PVHEVLE
+487 HELLE
-494 TLLPEWIEAL
+494 TLLPEWVEVL

-529 RWLVALF
+529 RWLLALL
-536 GDEIVDCTYGDA
+536 GDEVVNCVYGAA

-559 LYPKPIHLTSADLG
+559 LYPDPITLASADVD
-573 TYTEALHAAGVIVC
+573 TYIQKLHAAGVIVC
-587 PTERREAIGKQV
+587 PNVRRDTIEKQV
-599 RSILKAEGYLPKLDD
+599 RTVFEIEECFPKLDE
-614 ELLGTVNYLVE
+614 ELLDTVNYLVE
-625 NPQPIVGNFSES
+625 NPQPIVGSFSES
-637 HLELPPEVLITAM
+637 HLEIPTEVLITAM

-661 SRSELAAKFITISN
+661 SETELAAKFITISN
-675 GTDGNFAGVQHGNE
+675 GTDGNIDGVRHGNE

-702 YKEDQKTGLADKVER
+702 YREDQKTSLADKVER
-717 LGAVIFH
+717 LGAVVFH

-731 DKAERLKTL
+731 DKAERLKAL
-740 VKFIAQEIGVTNPS
+740 VKFIGTELKL
-754 YAETTTTPTA
+754 AETTTH
-764 EIGVTNPSYTE
+764 
-775 MTPTPTAEIGVTNPS
+775 
-790 YTETTAV
+790 

-808 DLTTQIVIEFPT
+808 DLTTHMVIEFPS
-820 LQGITGRYYALNSG
+820 LQGITGRYYAKNSG
-834 EPEPVAT
+834 ESEGVAT
-841 AIAEHY
+841 AIAGHY

-855 LPETEVGALLAI
+855 LPETEVGAILAI
-867 ADKLDTIVGYFGIE
+867 ADKIDTIVGYFGIE

-904 QDRQLPLSLDAVIQK
+904 QDRQLPLSLDAVIEK
-919 AIAGYT
+919 AIALYEVE
-925 APLVED
+925 LVDD
-931 TKTGVLN
+931 TKTSVLN
-938 FIKERLRVILLQTQ
+938 FFKERLRVILQTQ
-952 QYTPDVADAVLAVG
+952 EYTPDLADAVLAVG
-966 DVNVIDILKRASA
+966 DVDIVDILKRASA

-985 TPNFEDV
+985 TPNFEAV

-1001 ILPPNAP
+1001 ILPENVP
-1008 ETVDATL
+1008 ETVDAAL
-1015 LQDDAEKQLY
+1015 LKDEAEKELNA
-1025 DRITEAEPNFGQS
+1025 RITDAEPNFQKS
-1038 IQERDYAKLLTQL
+1038 IQERAYSKLLQQL
-1051 AALQPAIDV
+1051 AELQPYIDK

-1067 MAEEPAL
+1067 MAEDTNL
-1074 RANRLALLNRIGQN
+1074 RTNRLALLNRIAKP
-1088 IYAVADLTQLVIAGN
+1088 IYAVADLTKLVIAGE

>member
-1 MHSSYPLYL
+1 MNQSKWSVL
-10 AGIELSRK
+10 RK
-18 ISKIYCLKESVCV
+18 
-31 TIDTH
+31 T
-36 QSIQMERNHKIDMTL
+36 DMTF

-80 TFNPATFLRCLGPE
+80 TFNSATFLRCLGPE
-94 PWQVAYV
+94 PWRVAYV

-106 PTDGRYAENPFRV
+106 PADGRYAENPFRV

-139 YLESLYSLGI
+139 YLESLYHLGI
-149 SPRENDIRFVEDD
+149 SPRKNDIRFVEDD

-213 LYLQD
+213 LYLQN

-242 EYSKYNFEHANVQ
+242 EYSTYNFEHANVD
-255 MLFDLF
+255 MLFELF

-321 AYCKQREEME
+321 AYVKQREEME
-331 HPLMGRFGTA
+331 HPLIGKWAAVGGICNPDASETA
-341 STSNANRTEPAST
+341 VGGICNPDSSETQ
-354 AINAVSNRTE
+354 E

-374 EEIPAG
+374 EEIPAS
-380 YVPPALAQL
+380 YVPPVLEQL
-389 REIATESLTSHR
+389 RETAAKSLTNHR
-401 IPFGEVETLG
+401 IPFGDVETLG

-417 LSIKDVRTLRESE
+417 LSIKDIKTLQESE

-450 KAAIGFAKTQGV
+450 KAAVGFAKTQGV
-462 ELSALRIVETTR
+462 ELTALRIVETER
-474 GEYVAASK
+474 GEYVAVSK
-482 LEIGA
+482 LETGVPTREI
-487 PVHEVLE
+487 LK
-494 TLLPEWIEAL
+494 TLLTEWTEAF

-511 WETQSEEPRAF
+511 WETESEEPRAF

-529 RWLVALF
+529 RWLVALL
-536 GDEIVDCTYGDA
+536 GDEIVNCTYGAA
-548 HAGRVTYGHRS
+548 HAGRLTYGHRS
-559 LYPKPIHLTSADLG
+559 LHPEPITLDSADLN
-573 TYTEALHAAGVIVC
+573 TYVEKLRAVGVLVC
-587 PTERREAIGKQV
+587 PKERRDTIEKQV
-599 RSILKAEGYLPKLDD
+599 RDVLAVEGSLPKLDE
-614 ELLGTVNYLVE
+614 ELLDTVNYLVE
-625 NPQPIVGNFSES
+625 NPQPIVGNFNES
-637 HLELPPEVLITAM
+637 HLEIPSEVLITAM

-661 SRSELAAKFITISN
+661 SESVLAAKFVTISN
-675 GTDGNFAGVQHGNE
+675 GTDGNIDGVRHGNE

-702 YKEDQKTGLADKVER
+702 YSEDQKTSLADKVER
-717 LGAVIFH
+717 LGAVVFH

-731 DKAERLKTL
+731 DKAERLKAL
-740 VKFIAQEIGVTNPS
+740 VQFISTESQVP
-754 YAETTTTPTA
+754 ETTTR
-764 EIGVTNPSYTE
+764 
-775 MTPTPTAEIGVTNPS
+775 
-790 YTETTAV
+790 

-808 DLTTQIVIEFPT
+808 DLTTHMVIEFPS
-820 LQGITGRYYALNSG
+820 LQGITGRYYAQNGG
-834 EPEPVAT
+834 EAEPVAT

-855 LPETEVGALLAI
+855 LPETEVGALVAI

-896 ALGTIRIL
+896 TLGTIRIL
-904 QDRQLPLSLDAVIQK
+904 QDRKLPLSLDAIVEK
-919 AIAGYT
+919 AISLYT
-925 APLVED
+925 VELADD
-931 TKTGVLN
+931 TRTSVLN
-938 FIKERLRVILLQTQ
+938 FIKERLRVILLQTH
-952 QYTPDVADAVLAVG
+952 QYAPDLADAVLAVG
-966 DVNVIDILKRASA
+966 AVDIIDILKRASI

-985 TPNFEDV
+985 TPNFEEV

-1001 ILPPNAP
+1001 ILPPDAP

-1015 LQDDAEKQLY
+1015 LCDDAEKQLY
-1025 DRITEAEPNFGQS
+1025 ACITEAELGFQQS

-1051 AALQPAIDV
+1051 AALQPAIDT

-1074 RANRLALLNRIGQN
+1074 RTNRLALLNQIGRN
-1088 IYAVADLTQLVIAGN
+1088 IYAVADLTKLVIAGK

>member
-1 MHSSYPLYL
+1 
-10 AGIELSRK
+10 
-18 ISKIYCLKESVCV
+18 
-31 TIDTH
+31 
-36 QSIQMERNHKIDMTL
+36 MTL

-94 PWQVAYV
+94 PWQTAYV

-149 SPRENDIRFVEDD
+149 SPRKNDIRFVEDD

-218 VDDFFEIRWN
+218 VDDFFDIRWN
-228 EHLNYGDVHRQSEV
+228 EHVNYGDVHRQSEI
-242 EYSKYNFEHANVQ
+242 EYSTYNFEHANVE

-261 STYEKETHACL
+261 STYEKETYACL

-321 AYCKQREEME
+321 AYVKQREEME
-331 HPLMGRFGTA
+331 HPLMGRF
-341 STSNANRTEPAST
+341 STEATPTMVSAVSNCTEPAST
-354 AINAVSNRTE
+354 TVGAVSNSTE

-374 EEIPAG
+374 EEIPAS
-380 YVPPALAQL
+380 YVPPVLEQL
-389 REIATESLTSHR
+389 HKIAAESLTNHR
-401 IPFGEVETLG
+401 ISFGEIETLG
-411 TPRRIT
+411 TPRRLT
-417 LSIKDVRTLRESE
+417 LSIKDIKTLQESQ

-462 ELSALRIVETTR
+462 ELSALRIVDTER

-482 LEIGA
+482 LETGE
-487 PVHEVLE
+487 PTSEVLQP
-494 TLLPEWIEAL
+494 LLPEWIEEL

-511 WETQSEEPRAF
+511 WETKSEEPRAF

-529 RWLVALF
+529 RWLVALL
-536 GDEIVDCTYGDA
+536 GDEVINCSYGAAD
-548 HAGRVTYGHRS
+548 AGRLTYGHRS
-559 LYPKPIHLTSADLG
+559 LYPEPITLASADLKA
-573 TYTEALHAAGVIVC
+573 YVENLRNAGVIAC
-587 PTERREAIGKQV
+587 PKERRHTIEKQV
-599 RSILKAEGYLPKLDD
+599 RDVLDAENCLPKVDD
-614 ELLGTVNYLVE
+614 ELLDTVNYLVE

-637 HLELPPEVLITAM
+637 HLEIPPEVLITAM

-661 SRSELAAKFITISN
+661 DESALASKFITISN
-675 GTDGNFAGVQHGNE
+675 GTDGNIDGVRHGNE

-702 YKEDQKTGLADKVER
+702 YSEDQKTSLADKVER
-717 LGAVIFH
+717 LGAVVFH

-731 DKAERLKTL
+731 DKAERLKAL
-740 VKFIAQEIGVTNPS
+740 VRFILEALN
-754 YAETTTTPTA
+754 AKETTVSH
-764 EIGVTNPSYTE
+764 G
-775 MTPTPTAEIGVTNPS
+775 
-790 YTETTAV
+790 
-797 HAERA
+797 ERA

-808 DLTTQIVIEFPT
+808 DLTTHMVIEFPS
-820 LQGITGRYYALNSG
+820 LQGITGSYYALNSG
-834 EPEPVAT
+834 ESEPVA
-841 AIAEHY
+841 AGIAEHY

-855 LPETEVGALLAI
+855 LPETEVGTLLAI

-904 QDRQLPLSLDAVIQK
+904 QDRKLPLSLDAVVEE
-919 AIAGYT
+919 AISLYT
-925 APLVED
+925 VELADD
-931 TKTGVLN
+931 TKTSVLG
-938 FIKERLRVILLQTQ
+938 FIKERLRVILQEAQ
-952 QYTPDVADAVLAVG
+952 QYAPDLADAVLAVG
-966 DVNVIDILKRASA
+966 DVDIIDILKRASV

-985 TPNFEDV
+985 TPNFEEV

-1008 ETVDATL
+1008 ETVDAAL
-1015 LQDDAEKQLY
+1015 LCDAAEKQLY
-1025 DRITEAEPNFGQS
+1025 ACITEAEPHFQEN

-1051 AALQPAIDV
+1051 AILQPAIDT

-1067 MAEEPAL
+1067 MVEEPAL
-1074 RANRLALLNRIGQN
+1074 RTNRLALLNRIAQN
-1088 IYAVADLTQLVIAGN
+1088 IHAVADLTKLVIAGE